1 MTKKSKRILW
11 ILGVAA
17 LLIAIY
23 NILLSAPVVKS
34 LWLPVAAK
42 ITGYD
47 IEAEKV
53 SVSLLMTPSV
63 EAKELKISWG
73 NHYSYERNLQVGK
86 LRMNMR
92 VLPLLFFRHVDISEL
107 EIVRM
112 KLSSSGWPEAPE
124 YQKQG
129 TPGELRVQKKRKR
142 PYSYSVKKISI
153 YDADVAAVCG
163 RTRYELSGIAFS
175 ASNIVQGMSPSFK
188 FSAAASVNSDELKFS
203 DAHVEG
209 SLDMRLPSGSILPES
224 VRLAFDTE
232 CTEVVVKQRAVNL
245 ALNATLN
252 LERKGSEVSVSDS
265 HFRVFEA
272 NSVPVLNAQAEGVFS
287 LDDASGKLD
296 IQLRSVRSELSDK
309 ILSALVEDPV
319 RGVEATASLDV
330 DSAPGFKSVDV
341 AGKVAM
347 TADQFAG
354 ESRKFNS
361 EFSFKGAKN
370 GDEFAVSTLKLSLQ
384 EPASSLNLEL
394 SAPKQVVILS
404 TPTGYLPKA
413 GQVSVQMK
421 KVNLSTVAKLLGV
434 TGELPVKSGV
444 ATGFVD
450 LDFLKP
456 GMISASGT
464 VELEQLTLSGERRTE
479 PLDLRSNFRLT
490 HEHGS
495 KNTLSGTLSGK
506 IGNAEVLSL
515 EGSSEFYEK
524 FAKVSVS
531 KFRIAHPFEKALPYK
546 MVDSLGI
553 RSFVLNGSW
562 KWNRRV
568 EHLIFTCVLP
578 LEEEVER
585 MKRGAF
591 RKFID
596 EFKLYRNSE
605 ETFADE
611 FSGSFALTDFTTEKL
626 RNPFDVQLTKEYQD
640 NVEDTNNFRMKALR
654 RDIRKFQLNVTE
666 NKKTVLDLNA
676 VNPSGPLTVS
686 SSFVDAERLQTIWQS
701 FQPSKPAK
709 AEQKTA
715 DKKPEST
722 ESAKPVDFV
731 APVKSFLTY
740 FPFGSLRLKFA
751 KIHCADD
758 LNLSVEGPLSV
769 NRRKLQIENM
779 KISANDSPVALRF
792 MLAERDGD
800 WYYEGSL
807 LGERLA
813 LAPLFRLFDGNT
825 AGVSGTLES
834 LNLAFSGKGLT
845 ETELKRNLNGTLR
858 TSVRNLSFP
867 ARNER
872 TESFLNLLT
881 IPLKAVPQV
890 EERISP
896 ETLPADF
903 QALRSELLAVA
914 EGKKNLRF
922 DSGKLDAS
930 VSNGVM
936 TLNKFE
942 FEGGTLKRE
951 SVTGSVDLLSG
962 RLNLDAML
970 ELAQT
975 TIPLS
980 VRGKLRKPQ
989 LDITKSLVKFATSR
1003 LNLPVEADEVEK
1015 TVEEVKDLFRQFR
1028 KKRKR
1033 K

>member
-34 LWLPVAAK
+34 LWLPVAGK
-42 ITGYD
+42 MTGYD

-63 EAKELKISWG
+63 EAKELKISG
-73 NHYSYERNLQVGK
+73 GDYCSRELLVGK
-86 LRMNMR
+86 LRMNIR
-92 VLPLLFFRHVDISEL
+92 FLPLLFSRHVDIPEL
-107 EIVRM
+107 EIVRL
-112 KLSSSGWPEAPE
+112 KLKSDGRREAPE
-124 YQKQG
+124 YRKQG
-129 TPGELRVQKKRKR
+129 RAGAARVRKKRKH

-203 DAHVEG
+203 GAHVEG

-252 LERKGSEVSVSDS
+252 LERKGSEISVSDS

-287 LDDASGKLD
+287 LDDVSGKLD

-347 TADQFAG
+347 TADQFVG

-370 GDEFAVSTLKLSLQ
+370 GDEFAVSTLKLLLQ

-434 TGELPVKSGV
+434 TEKLPMKSGMM
-444 ATGFVD
+444 TGSVN
-450 LDFLKP
+450 LDFLNS
-456 GMISASGT
+456 GMTSASGT
-464 VELEQLTLSGERRTE
+464 VDLEQLTLSGERKSE

-568 EHLIFTCVLP
+568 EHLLFASVP
-578 LEEEVER
+578 PEDAER
-585 MKRGAF
+585 MKRGAL

-626 RNPFDVQLTKEYQD
+626 RNPLAVQLSAEYQD
-640 NVEDTNNFRMKALR
+640 NVEKTKNFRMNALS
-654 RDIRKFQLNVTE
+654 RDVRKFQLNVTE
-666 NKKTVLDLNA
+666 NKNPVLDLNA
-676 VNPSGPLTVS
+676 VDSSGTLMVS
-686 SSFVDAERLQTIWQS
+686 SSFADAEKLQTIWQS
-701 FQPSKPAK
+701 FQPSKPTK

-715 DKKPEST
+715 DKKPVPAGT
-722 ESAKPVDFV
+722 AKSVDFV
-731 APVKSFLTY
+731 EPVKSVLTC
-740 FPFGSLRLKFA
+740 FPFGNLQLKLA

-769 NRRKLQIENM
+769 NRRTLQIENM
-779 KISANDSPVALRF
+779 KISANDSPIVLRF

-813 LAPLFRLFDGNT
+813 LAPLFRFFDENT

-922 DSGKLDAS
+922 DSGVLDAS
-930 VSNGVM
+930 VSNGVL

-951 SVTGSVDLLSG
+951 SVTGSVELLSG

-970 ELAQT
+970 ELAHT

-980 VRGKLRKPQ
+980 VRGKLGKPQ
-989 LDITKSLVKFATSR
+989 LDITKSLVKFATSK

>member
-34 LWLPVAAK
+34 LWLPVAGK
-42 ITGYD
+42 MTGYD

-63 EAKELKISWG
+63 EAKELKISG
-73 NHYSYERNLQVGK
+73 GDYCSRELLVGK
-86 LRMNMR
+86 LRMNIR
-92 VLPLLFFRHVDISEL
+92 FLPLLFSRHVDIPEL
-107 EIVRM
+107 EIVRL
-112 KLSSSGWPEAPE
+112 KLKSDGRREAPE
-124 YQKQG
+124 YRKQG
-129 TPGELRVQKKRKR
+129 GAGAARVRKKRKH

-203 DAHVEG
+203 GAHVEG

-245 ALNATLN
+245 ALNAMLN
-252 LERKGSEVSVSDS
+252 LERKGNEISVSDS

-272 NSVPVLNAQAEGVFS
+272 NSVPVLNAQAEGMF
-287 LDDASGKLD
+287 LDDGSGKLD
-296 IQLRSVRSELSDK
+296 IQLHSVRSELSDK

-319 RGVEATASLDV
+319 RGVEVTASLNV
-330 DSAPGFKSVDV
+330 DAAPGFKSVDV
-341 AGKVAM
+341 AGKSLM
-347 TADQFAG
+347 TADQFTG

-361 EFSFKGAKN
+361 AFTFKGAKN
-370 GDEFAVSTLKLSLQ
+370 GDEFFVSTLKLSLQ

-394 SAPKQVVILS
+394 TAPKQVVILS

-421 KVNLSTVAKLLGV
+421 KVNLPAVAKLLGV

-568 EHLIFTCVLP
+568 EHLLFASVP
-578 LEEEVER
+578 PEDAER
-585 MKRGAF
+585 MKRGAL

-626 RNPFDVQLTKEYQD
+626 RNPLAVQLSAEYQD
-640 NVEDTNNFRMKALR
+640 NVEKTKNFRMNALS
-654 RDIRKFQLNVTE
+654 RDVRKFQLNVTE
-666 NKKTVLDLNA
+666 NKNPVLDLNA
-676 VNPSGPLTVS
+676 VDSSGTLMVS
-686 SSFVDAERLQTIWQS
+686 SSFADAEKLQTIWQS

-715 DKKPEST
+715 DKKPVPAGT
-722 ESAKPVDFV
+722 AKSVDFV
-731 APVKSFLTY
+731 EPVKSVLTC
-740 FPFGSLRLKFA
+740 FPFGNLQLKLA

-758 LNLSVEGPLSV
+758 LNLSVKGPLSV
-769 NRRKLQIENM
+769 NRRTLQIENM

-813 LAPLFRLFDGNT
+813 LAPLFRFFDGNT
-825 AGVSGTLES
+825 ADVSGTLES

-922 DSGKLDAS
+922 DSGKLDAA
-930 VSNGVM
+930 VSNGVL

-951 SVTGSVDLLSG
+951 SVTGSVELLSG

-970 ELAQT
+970 ELAHT

-980 VRGKLRKPQ
+980 VRGKLGKPQ
-989 LDITKSLVKFATSR
+989 LDITKSLVKFATSK

>member
-34 LWLPVAAK
+34 LWLPVAGK
-42 ITGYD
+42 MTGYD

-63 EAKELKISWG
+63 EAKELKISG
-73 NHYSYERNLQVGK
+73 GDYCSRELLVGK
-86 LRMNMR
+86 LRMNIR
-92 VLPLLFFRHVDISEL
+92 FLPLLFSRHVDIPEL
-107 EIVRM
+107 EIVRL
-112 KLSSSGWPEAPE
+112 KLKSDGRREAPE
-124 YQKQG
+124 YRKQG
-129 TPGELRVQKKRKR
+129 RAGAARVRKKRKH

-203 DAHVEG
+203 GAHVEG

-245 ALNATLN
+245 ALNTTLN

-434 TGELPVKSGV
+434 TEKLPMKSGMM
-444 ATGFVD
+444 TGSVN
-450 LDFLKP
+450 LDFLNS
-456 GMISASGT
+456 GMTSASGT
-464 VELEQLTLSGERRTE
+464 VDLEQLTLSGERKSE

-531 KFRIAHPFEKALPYK
+531 NFRIAHPFEKALPYK

-568 EHLIFTCVLP
+568 EHLLFASVP
-578 LEEEVER
+578 PEDVER
-585 MKRGAF
+585 MKRGAL

-626 RNPFDVQLTKEYQD
+626 RNPLAVQLSAEYQD
-640 NVEDTNNFRMKALR
+640 NVEKTKNFRMNALS
-654 RDIRKFQLNVTE
+654 RDVRKFQLNVTE
-666 NKKTVLDLNA
+666 NKNPVLDLNA
-676 VNPSGPLTVS
+676 VDSSGTLMVS
-686 SSFVDAERLQTIWQS
+686 SSFADAEKLQTIWQS

-715 DKKPEST
+715 DKKPVPAGT
-722 ESAKPVDFV
+722 AKSVDFV
-731 APVKSFLTY
+731 EPVKSVLTC
-740 FPFGSLRLKFA
+740 FPFGNLQLKLA

-769 NRRKLQIENM
+769 NRRTLQIENM

-813 LAPLFRLFDGNT
+813 LAPLFRFFDGNT

-922 DSGKLDAS
+922 DSGKLDAA
-930 VSNGVM
+930 VSNGVL

-951 SVTGSVDLLSG
+951 SVTGSVELLSG

-970 ELAQT
+970 ELAHT

-980 VRGKLRKPQ
+980 VRGKLGKPQ
-989 LDITKSLVKFATSR
+989 LDITKSLVKFATSK

>member
-34 LWLPVAAK
+34 LWLPVAGK
-42 ITGYD
+42 MTGYD

-63 EAKELKISWG
+63 EAKELKISG
-73 NHYSYERNLQVGK
+73 GDYCSRELLVGK
-86 LRMNMR
+86 LRMNIR
-92 VLPLLFFRHVDISEL
+92 FLPLLFSRHVDIPEL
-107 EIVRM
+107 EIVRL
-112 KLSSSGWPEAPE
+112 KLKSDGRREAPE
-124 YQKQG
+124 YRKQG
-129 TPGELRVQKKRKR
+129 RAGAARVRKKRKH

-188 FSAAASVNSDELKFS
+188 FSAAAFVNSDELKFS
-203 DAHVEG
+203 GAHVEG

-287 LDDASGKLD
+287 LDDVSGKLD

-434 TGELPVKSGV
+434 TEKLPMKSGMM
-444 ATGFVD
+444 TGSVN
-450 LDFLKP
+450 LDFLNS
-456 GMISASGT
+456 GMTSASGT
-464 VELEQLTLSGERRTE
+464 VDLEQLTLSGERKSE

-531 KFRIAHPFEKALPYK
+531 NFRIAHPFEKALPYK

-568 EHLIFTCVLP
+568 EHLLFASVP
-578 LEEEVER
+578 PEDAER
-585 MKRGAF
+585 MKRGAL

-626 RNPFDVQLTKEYQD
+626 RNPLAVQLSAEYQD
-640 NVEDTNNFRMKALR
+640 NVEKTKNFRMNALS
-654 RDIRKFQLNVTE
+654 RDVRKFQLNVTE
-666 NKKTVLDLNA
+666 TKNPVLDLNA
-676 VNPSGPLTVS
+676 VDSSGTLMVS
-686 SSFVDAERLQTIWQS
+686 SSFADAEKLQTIWQS

-715 DKKPEST
+715 DKKPVPAGT
-722 ESAKPVDFV
+722 AKSVDFV
-731 APVKSFLTY
+731 EPVKSVLTC
-740 FPFGSLRLKFA
+740 FPFGNLQLKLA

-769 NRRKLQIENM
+769 NRRTLQIENM

-792 MLAERDGD
+792 MLDERDGD

-813 LAPLFRLFDGNT
+813 LAPLFRFFDGNT
-825 AGVSGTLES
+825 ADVSGTLES

-922 DSGKLDAS
+922 DSGKLDAA
-930 VSNGVM
+930 VSNGVL

-951 SVTGSVDLLSG
+951 SVTGSVELLSG

-970 ELAQT
+970 ELAHT

-980 VRGKLRKPQ
+980 VRGKLGKPQ
-989 LDITKSLVKFATSR
+989 LDITKSLVKFATSK

>member
-1 MTKKSKRILW
+1 MTKKSKKILW
-11 ILGVAA
+11 IFGVAV
-17 LLIAIY
+17 LLTAIY
-23 NILLSAPVVKS
+23 NILLLAPVVKS
-34 LWLPVAAK
+34 FWLPVAAK

-63 EAKELKISWG
+63 EAKELKISG
-73 NHYSYERNLQVGK
+73 GDYCSRELLVGK
-86 LRMNMR
+86 LRMNIR
-92 VLPLLFFRHVDISEL
+92 FLPLLFSRHVDIPEL
-107 EIVRM
+107 EIVRL
-112 KLSSSGWPEAPE
+112 KLKSDGRREAPE
-124 YQKQG
+124 YRKQG
-129 TPGELRVQKKRKR
+129 GAGAARVRKKRKH

-203 DAHVEG
+203 GAHVEG

-272 NSVPVLNAQAEGVFS
+272 NSVPVLNAQAEGMF
-287 LDDASGKLD
+287 LDDGSGKLD

-319 RGVEATASLDV
+319 RGVEVTASLNV
-330 DSAPGFKSVDV
+330 DAAPGFKSVDV

-434 TGELPVKSGV
+434 TEKLPMKSGMM
-444 ATGFVD
+444 TGSVN
-450 LDFLKP
+450 LDFLNS
-456 GMISASGT
+456 GMTSASGT
-464 VELEQLTLSGERRTE
+464 VDLKQLTLSGERKSE
-479 PLDLRSNFRLT
+479 PLDLRSKFRLT

-524 FAKVSVS
+524 FVKVSVS

-553 RSFVLNGSW
+553 RSFILNGSW

-568 EHLIFTCVLP
+568 EHLIFACIP
-578 LEEEVER
+578 PEDAER
-585 MKRGAF
+585 MKRGAL

-626 RNPFDVQLTKEYQD
+626 RNPLAVQLSAEYQD
-640 NVEDTNNFRMKALR
+640 NVEKTKNFRMNALS
-654 RDIRKFQLNVTE
+654 RDVRKFQLNVTE
-666 NKKTVLDLNA
+666 NKNPVFDLNA

-686 SSFVDAERLQTIWQS
+686 SSFVDVERLQTIWQS
-701 FQPSKPAK
+701 FQPSKSAK

-715 DKKPEST
+715 DKKSESP
-722 ESAKPVDFV
+722 ESAKPADFV
-731 APVKSFLTY
+731 APVKSFLFY
-740 FPFGSLRLKFA
+740 LPFGNLQLKFA

-769 NRRKLQIENM
+769 DWRKLQIKNM
-779 KISANDSPVALRF
+779 KISVNDSPVALHL
-792 MLAERDGD
+792 MLAEQDGD
-800 WYYEGSL
+800 WYYEGFL
-807 LGERLA
+807 RGEKLA
-813 LAPLFRLFDGNT
+813 LAPLYRLFDGNA

-845 ETELKRNLNGTLR
+845 ETELKQNLNGTLKA
-858 TSVRNLSFP
+858 SVRNLSFP

-881 IPLKAVPQV
+881 IPLKSVPQV

-930 VSNGVM
+930 VSNGVL

-951 SVTGSVDLLSG
+951 SVTGTVELLSG
-962 RLNLDAML
+962 KLNLDAML
-970 ELAQT
+970 ELAHT

-989 LDITKSLVKFATSR
+989 LDITKSLVKFATSK

>member
-11 ILGVAA
+11 ILGVAV

-34 LWLPVAAK
+34 LWLPVAGK
-42 ITGYD
+42 MTGYD

-63 EAKELKISWG
+63 EAKELKISG
-73 NHYSYERNLQVGK
+73 GDYCSRELLVGK
-86 LRMNMR
+86 LRMNIR
-92 VLPLLFFRHVDISEL
+92 FLPLLFSRHVDIPEL
-107 EIVRM
+107 EIVRL
-112 KLSSSGWPEAPE
+112 KLKSDGRREAPE
-124 YQKQG
+124 YRKQG
-129 TPGELRVQKKRKR
+129 RAGAARVRKKRKH

-203 DAHVEG
+203 GAHVEG

-252 LERKGSEVSVSDS
+252 LERKGSEISVSDS

-287 LDDASGKLD
+287 LDDVSGKLD

-434 TGELPVKSGV
+434 TEKLPMKSGMM
-444 ATGFVD
+444 TGSVN
-450 LDFLKP
+450 LDFLNS
-456 GMISASGT
+456 GMTSASGT
-464 VELEQLTLSGERRTE
+464 VDLEQLTLSGERKSE

-531 KFRIAHPFEKALPYK
+531 NFRIAHPFEKALPYK

-568 EHLIFTCVLP
+568 EHLLFASVP
-578 LEEEVER
+578 PEDAER
-585 MKRGAF
+585 MKRGAL

-626 RNPFDVQLTKEYQD
+626 RNPLAVQLSAEYQD
-640 NVEDTNNFRMKALR
+640 NVEKTKNFRMNVLS
-654 RDIRKFQLNVTE
+654 RDVRKFQLNVTE
-666 NKKTVLDLNA
+666 NKNPVLDLNA
-676 VNPSGPLTVS
+676 VDSSGTLMVS
-686 SSFVDAERLQTIWQS
+686 SSFADAEKLQTIWQS

-715 DKKPEST
+715 DKKPVPAGT
-722 ESAKPVDFV
+722 AKSVDFV
-731 APVKSFLTY
+731 EPVKSVLTC
-740 FPFGSLRLKFA
+740 FPFGNLQLKLA

-769 NRRKLQIENM
+769 NRRTLQIENM

-922 DSGKLDAS
+922 DSGKLDAA
-930 VSNGVM
+930 VSNGVL

-951 SVTGSVDLLSG
+951 SVTGSVELLSG

-970 ELAQT
+970 ELAHT

-980 VRGKLRKPQ
+980 VRGKLGKPQ
-989 LDITKSLVKFATSR
+989 LDITKSLVKFATSK

>member
-1 MTKKSKRILW
+1 MTKKSKKILW
-11 ILGVAA
+11 IFGVAV
-17 LLIAIY
+17 LLTAIY

-34 LWLPVAAK
+34 FWLPVAAK

-112 KLSSSGWPEAPE
+112 KLSSSGWPEALE

-153 YDADVAAVCG
+153 YDADVAAVCDG
-163 RTRYELSGIAFS
+163 TRYELSGIAFS

-203 DAHVEG
+203 GAHVEG

-245 ALNATLN
+245 ALNAMLN
-252 LERKGSEVSVSDS
+252 LERKGNEISVSDS

-272 NSVPVLNAQAEGVFS
+272 NSVPVLNAQAEGML
-287 LDDASGKLD
+287 LDDGSGKLD
-296 IQLRSVRSELSDK
+296 IQLHSVRSELSDK

-319 RGVEATASLDV
+319 RGVEVTASLNV
-330 DSAPGFKSVDV
+330 DAAPGFKSVDV
-341 AGKVAM
+341 AGKSLM

-421 KVNLSTVAKLLGV
+421 KVNLPAVAKLLGV

-568 EHLIFTCVLP
+568 EHLLFASVP
-578 LEEEVER
+578 PEDAER
-585 MKRGAF
+585 MKRGAL

-626 RNPFDVQLTKEYQD
+626 RNPLAVQLSAEYQD
-640 NVEDTNNFRMKALR
+640 NVEDTNNFRMKALWR
-654 RDIRKFQLNVTE
+654 NVRKFQLNVTE

-701 FQPSKPAK
+701 FQPSNPAK

-715 DKKPEST
+715 DKKPVPAGT
-722 ESAKPVDFV
+722 AKSVDFV
-731 APVKSFLTY
+731 EPVKSVLTC
-740 FPFGSLRLKFA
+740 FPFGNLQLKLA

-758 LNLSVEGPLSV
+758 LNLSVKGPLSV
-769 NRRKLQIENM
+769 NRRTLQIENM

-813 LAPLFRLFDGNT
+813 LAPLYRLFDGNA

-922 DSGKLDAS
+922 DSGKLDAA
-930 VSNGVM
+930 VSNGVL

-951 SVTGSVDLLSG
+951 SVTGTVELLSG

-970 ELAQT
+970 ELAHT

-980 VRGKLRKPQ
+980 VRGKLGKPQ
-989 LDITKSLVKFATSR
+989 LDITKSLVKFATSK

>member
-34 LWLPVAAK
+34 LWLPVAGK
-42 ITGYD
+42 MTGYD

-63 EAKELKISWG
+63 EAKELKISG
-73 NHYSYERNLQVGK
+73 GDYCSRELLVGK
-86 LRMNMR
+86 LRMNIR
-92 VLPLLFFRHVDISEL
+92 FLPLLFSRHVDIPEL
-107 EIVRM
+107 EIVRL
-112 KLSSSGWPEAPE
+112 KLKSDGRREAPE
-124 YQKQG
+124 YRKQG
-129 TPGELRVQKKRKR
+129 GAGAARVRKKRKH

-203 DAHVEG
+203 GAHVEG

-319 RGVEATASLDV
+319 RGVETTASLDV

-434 TGELPVKSGV
+434 TEKLPMKSGMM
-444 ATGFVD
+444 TGSVN
-450 LDFLKP
+450 LDFLNS
-456 GMISASGT
+456 GMTSASGA
-464 VELEQLTLSGERRTE
+464 VDLEQLTLSGERKSE

-568 EHLIFTCVLP
+568 EHLIFDSVP
-578 LEEEVER
+578 PEDAER
-585 MKRGAF
+585 MKRGAL

-626 RNPFDVQLTKEYQD
+626 RNPLAVQLSAEYQD
-640 NVEDTNNFRMKALR
+640 NVEKTKNFRMNALSC
-654 RDIRKFQLNVTE
+654 DVRKFQLNVTE
-666 NKKTVLDLNA
+666 NKNPVLDLNA
-676 VNPSGPLTVS
+676 VDSSGTLMVS
-686 SSFVDAERLQTIWQS
+686 SSFADAEKLQTIWQS

-715 DKKPEST
+715 DKKPVPAGT
-722 ESAKPVDFV
+722 AKSVDFV
-731 APVKSFLTY
+731 EPVKSVLTC
-740 FPFGSLRLKFA
+740 FPFGNLQLKLA

-834 LNLAFSGKGLT
+834 LNFAFSGKGLT

-922 DSGKLDAS
+922 DSGVLDAS
-930 VSNGVM
+930 VSNGVL

-951 SVTGSVDLLSG
+951 SVTGSVELLSG

-970 ELAQT
+970 ELAHT

-980 VRGKLRKPQ
+980 VRGKLGKPQ
-989 LDITKSLVKFATSR
+989 LDITKSLVKFATSK

>member
-34 LWLPVAAK
+34 LWLPVAGK
-42 ITGYD
+42 MTGYD

-63 EAKELKISWG
+63 EAKELKISG
-73 NHYSYERNLQVGK
+73 GDYCSRELLVGK
-86 LRMNMR
+86 LRMNIR
-92 VLPLLFFRHVDISEL
+92 FLPLLFSRHVDIPEL
-107 EIVRM
+107 EIVRL
-112 KLSSSGWPEAPE
+112 KLKSDGRREAPE
-124 YQKQG
+124 YRKQG
-129 TPGELRVQKKRKR
+129 GAGAARVRKKRKH

-203 DAHVEG
+203 GAHVEG

-252 LERKGSEVSVSDS
+252 LERKGNEISVSDS

-272 NSVPVLNAQAEGVFS
+272 NSVPVLNAQAEGMF
-287 LDDASGKLD
+287 LDDGSGKLD
-296 IQLRSVRSELSDK
+296 IQLHSVRSELSDK

-319 RGVEATASLDV
+319 RGVEVTASLNV
-330 DSAPGFKSVDV
+330 DAAPGFKSVDV
-341 AGKVAM
+341 AGKSLM
-347 TADQFAG
+347 TADQFTG

-361 EFSFKGAKN
+361 AFTFKGAKN
-370 GDEFAVSTLKLSLQ
+370 GDEFFVSTLKLSLQ

-421 KVNLSTVAKLLGV
+421 KVNLPAVAKLLGV

-568 EHLIFTCVLP
+568 EHLLFASVP
-578 LEEEVER
+578 PEDAER
-585 MKRGAF
+585 MKRGAL

-626 RNPFDVQLTKEYQD
+626 RNPLAVQLSAEYQD
-640 NVEDTNNFRMKALR
+640 NVEKTKNFRMNALS
-654 RDIRKFQLNVTE
+654 RDVRKFQLNVTE
-666 NKKTVLDLNA
+666 NKNPVLDLNA
-676 VNPSGPLTVS
+676 VDSSGTLMVS
-686 SSFVDAERLQTIWQS
+686 SSFVDVERLQTIWQS

-715 DKKPEST
+715 DKKPVPAGT
-722 ESAKPVDFV
+722 AKSVDFV
-731 APVKSFLTY
+731 EPVKSVLTC
-740 FPFGSLRLKFA
+740 FPFGNLQLKLA

-758 LNLSVEGPLSV
+758 LNLSVKGPLSV
-769 NRRKLQIENM
+769 NRRTLQIENM

-800 WYYEGSL
+800 WYYEGFL
-807 LGERLA
+807 RGEKLA
-813 LAPLFRLFDGNT
+813 LAPLYRLFDGNA

-845 ETELKRNLNGTLR
+845 ETELKQNLNGTLKA
-858 TSVRNLSFP
+858 SVRNLSFP

-881 IPLKAVPQV
+881 IPLKSVPQV

-922 DSGKLDAS
+922 DPGKLDAS
-930 VSNGVM
+930 VSNGVL

-951 SVTGSVDLLSG
+951 SVTGTVELLSG

-970 ELAQT
+970 ELAHT

>member
-34 LWLPVAAK
+34 LWLPVAGK
-42 ITGYD
+42 MTGYD

-63 EAKELKISWG
+63 EAKELKISG
-73 NHYSYERNLQVGK
+73 GDYCSRELLVGK
-86 LRMNMR
+86 LRMNIR
-92 VLPLLFFRHVDISEL
+92 FLALLFSRHVDIPEL
-107 EIVRM
+107 EIVRL
-112 KLSSSGWPEAPE
+112 KLKSDGRREAPE
-124 YQKQG
+124 YRKQG
-129 TPGELRVQKKRKR
+129 RARAARVRKKRKH

-203 DAHVEG
+203 GAHVEG
-209 SLDMRLPSGSILPES
+209 LLDMRLPSGSILPES

-287 LDDASGKLD
+287 LDDVSGKLD

-434 TGELPVKSGV
+434 TEKLPMKSGMM
-444 ATGFVD
+444 TGSVN
-450 LDFLKP
+450 LDFLNS
-456 GMISASGT
+456 GMTSASGT
-464 VELEQLTLSGERRTE
+464 VDLEQLTLSGERKSE

-490 HEHGS
+490 HEHGN

-531 KFRIAHPFEKALPYK
+531 NFRIAHPFEKALPYK

-568 EHLIFTCVLP
+568 EHLIFASVP
-578 LEEEVER
+578 PEDAER
-585 MKRGAF
+585 MKRGAL

-626 RNPFDVQLTKEYQD
+626 RNPLAVQLSAEYQD
-640 NVEDTNNFRMKALR
+640 NVEKTKNFRMNALS
-654 RDIRKFQLNVTE
+654 RDVWKFQLNVTE
-666 NKKTVLDLNA
+666 NKNPVLDLNA
-676 VNPSGPLTVS
+676 VDSSGTLMVS
-686 SSFVDAERLQTIWQS
+686 SSFADAEKLQTIWQS
-701 FQPSKPAK
+701 FQPSKPEK

-715 DKKPEST
+715 DKKPVPAGTVKS
-722 ESAKPVDFV
+722 VDFV
-731 APVKSFLTY
+731 EPVKSVLTCL
-740 FPFGSLRLKFA
+740 PFGNLQLKLA

-769 NRRKLQIENM
+769 NRRTLQIENM

-792 MLAERDGD
+792 ILAERDGD

-813 LAPLFRLFDGNT
+813 LAPLFRFFDGNT

-930 VSNGVM
+930 VSNGVL

-951 SVTGSVDLLSG
+951 SVTGSVELLSG

-970 ELAQT
+970 ELAHT

-980 VRGKLRKPQ
+980 VRGKLGKPQ
-989 LDITKSLVKFATSR
+989 LDITKSLVKFATSK

>member
-34 LWLPVAAK
+34 LWLPVAGK
-42 ITGYD
+42 MTGYD

-153 YDADVAAVCG
+153 YDADVAAVCDG
-163 RTRYELSGIAFS
+163 TRYELSGIAFS

-203 DAHVEG
+203 GAHVEG

-245 ALNATLN
+245 ALNAMLN
-252 LERKGSEVSVSDS
+252 LERNGNEISVSDS

-272 NSVPVLNAQAEGVFS
+272 NSVPVLNAQAEGMF
-287 LDDASGKLD
+287 LDDGSGKLD

-434 TGELPVKSGV
+434 TEKLPMKSGMM
-444 ATGFVD
+444 TGSVN
-450 LDFLKP
+450 LDFLNS
-456 GMISASGT
+456 GMTSASGT
-464 VELEQLTLSGERRTE
+464 VDLEQLTLSGERKSE

-531 KFRIAHPFEKALPYK
+531 NFRIAHPFEKALPYK

-568 EHLIFTCVLP
+568 EHLLFASVP
-578 LEEEVER
+578 PEDAER
-585 MKRGAF
+585 MKRGAL

-626 RNPFDVQLTKEYQD
+626 RNPLAVQLSAEYQD
-640 NVEDTNNFRMKALR
+640 NVEKTKNFRMNALS
-654 RDIRKFQLNVTE
+654 RDVRKFQLNVTE
-666 NKKTVLDLNA
+666 NKNPVLDLNA
-676 VNPSGPLTVS
+676 VDSSGTLMVS
-686 SSFVDAERLQTIWQS
+686 SSFADAEKLQTIWQS
-701 FQPSKPAK
+701 FQPSKSAK

-715 DKKPEST
+715 DKKPVPAGT
-722 ESAKPVDFV
+722 AKSVDFV
-731 APVKSFLTY
+731 EPVKSVLTC
-740 FPFGSLRLKFA
+740 FPFGNLQLKLA

-769 NRRKLQIENM
+769 NRRTLQIENM
-779 KISANDSPVALRF
+779 KISANDSPVALRL

-813 LAPLFRLFDGNT
+813 LAPLFRFFDGNT
-825 AGVSGTLES
+825 ADVSGTLES

-845 ETELKRNLNGTLR
+845 ETELKQNLNGTLKA
-858 TSVRNLSFP
+858 SVRNLSFP

-930 VSNGVM
+930 VSNGVL

-951 SVTGSVDLLSG
+951 SVIGTVELLSG
-962 RLNLDAML
+962 KLNLDAML

>member
-34 LWLPVAAK
+34 LWLPVAGK
-42 ITGYD
+42 MTGYD

-63 EAKELKISWG
+63 EAKELKISG
-73 NHYSYERNLQVGK
+73 GDYCSRELLVGK
-86 LRMNMR
+86 LRMNIR
-92 VLPLLFFRHVDISEL
+92 FLPLLFSRHVDIPEL
-107 EIVRM
+107 EIVRL
-112 KLSSSGWPEAPE
+112 KLKSDGRREAPE
-124 YQKQG
+124 YRKQG
-129 TPGELRVQKKRKR
+129 GAGAARVRKKRKH

-203 DAHVEG
+203 GAHVEG

-245 ALNATLN
+245 ALNAMLN
-252 LERKGSEVSVSDS
+252 LERNGNEISVSDS

-272 NSVPVLNAQAEGVFS
+272 NSVPVLNAQAEGMF
-287 LDDASGKLD
+287 LDDGSGKLD
-296 IQLRSVRSELSDK
+296 IQLHSVRSELSDK

-319 RGVEATASLDV
+319 RGVEVTASLNV
-330 DSAPGFKSVDV
+330 DTAPGFKSVDV
-341 AGKVAM
+341 AGKSLM
-347 TADQFAG
+347 TADQFTG

-434 TGELPVKSGV
+434 TEKLPMKSGMM
-444 ATGFVD
+444 TGSVN
-450 LDFLKP
+450 LDFLNS
-456 GMISASGT
+456 GMTSASGT
-464 VELEQLTLSGERRTE
+464 VDLEQLTLSGERKSE

-578 LEEEVER
+578 EDAER
-585 MKRGAF
+585 MKRGAL

-626 RNPFDVQLTKEYQD
+626 RNPLAVQLSAEYQD
-640 NVEDTNNFRMKALR
+640 NVEKTKNFRMNALS
-654 RDIRKFQLNVTE
+654 RDVRKFQLNVTE
-666 NKKTVLDLNA
+666 NKNPVLDLNA
-676 VNPSGPLTVS
+676 VDSSGTLMVS
-686 SSFVDAERLQTIWQS
+686 SSFADAEKLQTIWQS

-715 DKKPEST
+715 DKKPVPAGTDKS
-722 ESAKPVDFV
+722 VDFV
-731 APVKSFLTY
+731 EPVKSVLTC
-740 FPFGSLRLKFA
+740 FPFGNLQLKLA

-758 LNLSVEGPLSV
+758 LNLSVEGPLSLDW
-769 NRRKLQIENM
+769 RELQIKNM
-779 KISANDSPVALRF
+779 KISVNDSPVVLRLV
-792 MLAERDGD
+792 LAELNDD
-800 WYYEGSL
+800 WYYEGFL
-807 LGERLA
+807 RGEKLA
-813 LAPLFRLFDGNT
+813 LAPLYRLFDGNA

-845 ETELKRNLNGTLR
+845 ETELKQNLNGTLKA
-858 TSVRNLSFP
+858 SVRNLSFP

-881 IPLKAVPQV
+881 IPLKSVPQV

-930 VSNGVM
+930 VSNGVL

-951 SVTGSVDLLSG
+951 SVTGTVELLSG
-962 RLNLDAML
+962 KLNLDAML

-989 LDITKSLVKFATSR
+989 LDITKSLVKFATSK

>member
-34 LWLPVAAK
+34 LWLPVAGK
-42 ITGYD
+42 MTGYD

-63 EAKELKISWG
+63 EAKELKISG
-73 NHYSYERNLQVGK
+73 GDYCSRELLVGK
-86 LRMNMR
+86 LRMNIR
-92 VLPLLFFRHVDISEL
+92 FLPLLFSRHVDIPEL
-107 EIVRM
+107 EIVRL
-112 KLSSSGWPEAPE
+112 KLKSDGRREAPE
-124 YQKQG
+124 YRKQG
-129 TPGELRVQKKRKR
+129 GAGAARVRKKRKH

-203 DAHVEG
+203 GAHVEG

-252 LERKGSEVSVSDS
+252 LERKGSEISVSDS

-319 RGVEATASLDV
+319 RGVEVTASLNV
-330 DSAPGFKSVDV
+330 DAAPGFKSVDV
-341 AGKVAM
+341 AGKSLM

-434 TGELPVKSGV
+434 TEKLPMKSGMM
-444 ATGFVD
+444 TGSVN
-450 LDFLKP
+450 LDFLNS
-456 GMISASGT
+456 GMTSASGT
-464 VELEQLTLSGERRTE
+464 VDLEQLTLSGERKSE

-568 EHLIFTCVLP
+568 EHLLFASVP
-578 LEEEVER
+578 PEDAER
-585 MKRGAF
+585 MKRGAL

-626 RNPFDVQLTKEYQD
+626 RNPLAVQLSAEYQD
-640 NVEDTNNFRMKALR
+640 NVEKTKNFRMNALS
-654 RDIRKFQLNVTE
+654 RDVRKFQLNVTE
-666 NKKTVLDLNA
+666 NKNPVLDLNA
-676 VNPSGPLTVS
+676 VDSSGTLMVS
-686 SSFVDAERLQTIWQS
+686 SSFADAEKLQTIWQS

-715 DKKPEST
+715 DKKSESP
-722 ESAKPVDFV
+722 ESAKPADFV
-731 APVKSFLTY
+731 DSVKSFLFY
-740 FPFGSLRLKFA
+740 LPFGNLQLKFA

-769 NRRKLQIENM
+769 NRRTLQIENM
-779 KISANDSPVALRF
+779 KISANDSPVALRL

-807 LGERLA
+807 LSERLA
-813 LAPLFRLFDGNT
+813 LAPLFRFFDGNT

-922 DSGKLDAS
+922 DSGKLDAA
-930 VSNGVM
+930 VSNGVL

-951 SVTGSVDLLSG
+951 SVTGTVELLSG
-962 RLNLDAML
+962 KLNLDAML

>member
-34 LWLPVAAK
+34 LWLPVAGK
-42 ITGYD
+42 MTGYD

-63 EAKELKISWG
+63 EAKELKISG
-73 NHYSYERNLQVGK
+73 GDYCSRELLVGK
-86 LRMNMR
+86 LRMNIR
-92 VLPLLFFRHVDISEL
+92 FLPLLFSRHVDIPEL
-107 EIVRM
+107 EIVRL
-112 KLSSSGWPEAPE
+112 KLKSDGRREAPE
-124 YQKQG
+124 YRKQG
-129 TPGELRVQKKRKR
+129 GAGAARVRKKRKH

-203 DAHVEG
+203 GAHVEG

-272 NSVPVLNAQAEGVFS
+272 NSVPVLNAQAEGVFR
-287 LDDASGKLD
+287 LDDVSGKLD

-361 EFSFKGAKN
+361 EFSFKGAKS

-434 TGELPVKSGV
+434 TEKLPMKSGMM
-444 ATGFVD
+444 TGSVN
-450 LDFLKP
+450 LDFLNS
-456 GMISASGT
+456 GMTSASGT
-464 VELEQLTLSGERRTE
+464 VDLEQLTLSGERKSE

-568 EHLIFTCVLP
+568 EHLLFASVP
-578 LEEEVER
+578 PEDAER
-585 MKRGAF
+585 MKRGAL

-626 RNPFDVQLTKEYQD
+626 RNPLAVQLSAEYQD
-640 NVEDTNNFRMKALR
+640 NVEKTKNFRMNALS
-654 RDIRKFQLNVTE
+654 RDVWKFQLNVTE
-666 NKKTVLDLNA
+666 NKNPVLDLNA
-676 VNPSGPLTVS
+676 VDSSGTLMVS
-686 SSFVDAERLQTIWQS
+686 SSFADAEKLQTIWQS

-715 DKKPEST
+715 DKKPVPAGT
-722 ESAKPVDFV
+722 AKSVDFV
-731 APVKSFLTY
+731 ELVKSVLTCL
-740 FPFGSLRLKFA
+740 PFGNLQLKLA

-769 NRRKLQIENM
+769 NRRTLQIENM
-779 KISANDSPVALRF
+779 KISANDSPVALRL

-825 AGVSGTLES
+825 AGVSGTLEA

-922 DSGKLDAS
+922 DSGVLDAA
-930 VSNGVM
+930 VSNGVL

-951 SVTGSVDLLSG
+951 SVTGSVELLSG

-970 ELAQT
+970 ELAHT

-980 VRGKLRKPQ
+980 VRGKLGKPQ
-989 LDITKSLVKFATSR
+989 LDITKSLVKFATSK

>member
-34 LWLPVAAK
+34 LWLPVAGK
-42 ITGYD
+42 MTGYD

-63 EAKELKISWG
+63 EAKELKISG
-73 NHYSYERNLQVGK
+73 GDYCSRELLVGK
-86 LRMNMR
+86 LRMNIR
-92 VLPLLFFRHVDISEL
+92 FLPLLFSRHVDIPEL
-107 EIVRM
+107 EIVRL
-112 KLSSSGWPEAPE
+112 KLKSDGRREAPE
-124 YQKQG
+124 YRKQG
-129 TPGELRVQKKRKR
+129 RAGAARVRKKRKH

-203 DAHVEG
+203 GAHVEG

-252 LERKGSEVSVSDS
+252 LERKGSEISVSDS

-287 LDDASGKLD
+287 LDDVSGKLD

-434 TGELPVKSGV
+434 TEKLPMKSGMM
-444 ATGFVD
+444 TGSVN
-450 LDFLKP
+450 LDFLNS
-456 GMISASGT
+456 GMTSASGT
-464 VELEQLTLSGERRTE
+464 VDLEQLTLSGERKSE

-531 KFRIAHPFEKALPYK
+531 NFRIAHPFEKALPYK

-568 EHLIFTCVLP
+568 EHLIFASVP
-578 LEEEVER
+578 PEDAER
-585 MKRGAF
+585 MKRGAL

-626 RNPFDVQLTKEYQD
+626 RNPLAVQLSAEYQD
-640 NVEDTNNFRMKALR
+640 NVEKTKNFRMNALS
-654 RDIRKFQLNVTE
+654 RDVWKFQLNVTE
-666 NKKTVLDLNA
+666 NKNPVLDLNA
-676 VNPSGPLTVS
+676 VDSSGTLMVS
-686 SSFVDAERLQTIWQS
+686 SSFADAEKLQTIWQS

-715 DKKPEST
+715 DKKPVPAGT
-722 ESAKPVDFV
+722 AKSVDFV
-731 APVKSFLTY
+731 EPVKSVLTC
-740 FPFGSLRLKFA
+740 FPFGNLQLKLA

-769 NRRKLQIENM
+769 NRRTLQIENM

-813 LAPLFRLFDGNT
+813 LAPLFRFFDGNT
-825 AGVSGTLES
+825 ADVSGTLES

-922 DSGKLDAS
+922 DSGALDAA
-930 VSNGVM
+930 VSNGVL

-951 SVTGSVDLLSG
+951 SVTGSVELLSG

-970 ELAQT
+970 ELAHT

-980 VRGKLRKPQ
+980 VRGKLGKPQ
-989 LDITKSLVKFATSR
+989 LDITKSLVKFATSK

>member
-34 LWLPVAAK
+34 LWLPVAGK
-42 ITGYD
+42 MTGYD

-63 EAKELKISWG
+63 EAKELKISG
-73 NHYSYERNLQVGK
+73 GDYCSRELLVGK
-86 LRMNMR
+86 LRMNIR
-92 VLPLLFFRHVDISEL
+92 FLPLLFSRHVDIPEL
-107 EIVRM
+107 EIVRL
-112 KLSSSGWPEAPE
+112 KLKSDGWREAPE
-124 YQKQG
+124 YRKQG
-129 TPGELRVQKKRKR
+129 GAGAARVRKKRKH

-203 DAHVEG
+203 GAHVEG

-272 NSVPVLNAQAEGVFS
+272 NSVPVLNAQAEGMF
-287 LDDASGKLD
+287 LDDGSGKLD
-296 IQLRSVRSELSDK
+296 IQLHSVRSELSDK

-319 RGVEATASLDV
+319 RGVEVTASLNV
-330 DSAPGFKSVDV
+330 DAAPGFKSVDV
-341 AGKVAM
+341 AGKSLM
-347 TADQFAG
+347 TADQFTG

-361 EFSFKGAKN
+361 AFTFKGAKN
-370 GDEFAVSTLKLSLQ
+370 GDEFFVSTLKLSLQ

-394 SAPKQVVILS
+394 TAPKQVVILS

-421 KVNLSTVAKLLGV
+421 KVNLPAVAKLLGV

-578 LEEEVER
+578 LEEDAER
-585 MKRGAF
+585 MKRGAL

-626 RNPFDVQLTKEYQD
+626 RDPLAVQLSAEYQD
-640 NVEDTNNFRMKALR
+640 NVEKTKNFRMNALS
-654 RDIRKFQLNVTE
+654 RDVRKFQLNVTE
-666 NKKTVLDLNA
+666 NKNPVLDLNA
-676 VNPSGPLTVS
+676 VDSSGTLMVS
-686 SSFVDAERLQTIWQS
+686 SSFADAEKLQTIWQS

-715 DKKPEST
+715 DKKPVPAGT
-722 ESAKPVDFV
+722 AKSVDFV
-731 APVKSFLTY
+731 EPVKSVLTC
-740 FPFGSLRLKFA
+740 FPFGNLQLKLA

-758 LNLSVEGPLSV
+758 LNLSVKGPLSV
-769 NRRKLQIENM
+769 NRRTLQIENM

-813 LAPLFRLFDGNT
+813 LAPLFRFFDGNT
-825 AGVSGTLES
+825 ADVSGTLES

-845 ETELKRNLNGTLR
+845 ETELKRNLNGTLKA
-858 TSVRNLSFP
+858 SVRNLSFP

-903 QALRSELLAVA
+903 QALRFELLAVA

-922 DSGKLDAS
+922 DSGKLDAA
-930 VSNGVM
+930 VSNGVL

-951 SVTGSVDLLSG
+951 SVTGSVELLSG

-970 ELAQT
+970 ELAHT

-1015 TVEEVKDLFRQFR
+1015 TVEEVKDLFKQFR
-1028 KKRKR
+1028 KKRK
-1033 K
+1033 KK

>member
-34 LWLPVAAK
+34 LWLPVAGK
-42 ITGYD
+42 MTGYD

-63 EAKELKISWG
+63 EAKELKISG
-73 NHYSYERNLQVGK
+73 GDYCSRELLVGK
-86 LRMNMR
+86 LRMNIR
-92 VLPLLFFRHVDISEL
+92 FLPLLFSRHVDIPEL
-107 EIVRM
+107 EIVRL
-112 KLSSSGWPEAPE
+112 KLKSDGRREAPE
-124 YQKQG
+124 YRKQG
-129 TPGELRVQKKRKR
+129 WAGAARVRKKRKH

-203 DAHVEG
+203 GAHVEG
-209 SLDMRLPSGSILPES
+209 SLDMHLPSGSILPES

-287 LDDASGKLD
+287 LDDVSGKLD

-434 TGELPVKSGV
+434 TEKLPMKSGMM
-444 ATGFVD
+444 TGSIN
-450 LDFLKP
+450 LDFFNS
-456 GMISASGT
+456 GMTSASGT
-464 VELEQLTLSGERRTE
+464 VDLEQLTLSGERKSE

-531 KFRIAHPFEKALPYK
+531 NFRIAHPFEKALPYK

-568 EHLIFTCVLP
+568 EHLLFASVP
-578 LEEEVER
+578 PEDAER
-585 MKRGAF
+585 MKRGAL

-596 EFKLYRNSE
+596 EFNLYRISE

-626 RNPFDVQLTKEYQD
+626 RNPLAVQLSAEYQD
-640 NVEDTNNFRMKALR
+640 NVEKTKNFRMNALS
-654 RDIRKFQLNVTE
+654 RDVRKFQLNVTE
-666 NKKTVLDLNA
+666 NKNPVLDLNA
-676 VNPSGPLTVS
+676 VDSSGTLMVS
-686 SSFVDAERLQTIWQS
+686 SSFADAEKLQTIWQS

-715 DKKPEST
+715 DKKPVPAGT
-722 ESAKPVDFV
+722 AKSVDFV
-731 APVKSFLTY
+731 EPVKSVLTC
-740 FPFGSLRLKFA
+740 FPFGNLQLKLA

-769 NRRKLQIENM
+769 NRRTLQIENM

-813 LAPLFRLFDGNT
+813 LAPLFRFFDGNT

-922 DSGKLDAS
+922 DSGALDAA
-930 VSNGVM
+930 VSNGIL

-951 SVTGSVDLLSG
+951 SVTGSVELLSG

-970 ELAQT
+970 ELAHT

-980 VRGKLRKPQ
+980 VRGKLGKPQ
-989 LDITKSLVKFATSR
+989 LDITKSLVKFATSK

>member
-34 LWLPVAAK
+34 LWLPVAGK
-42 ITGYD
+42 MTGYD

-63 EAKELKISWG
+63 EAKELKISG
-73 NHYSYERNLQVGK
+73 GDYCSRELLVGK
-86 LRMNMR
+86 LRMNIR
-92 VLPLLFFRHVDISEL
+92 FLPLLFSRHVDIPEL
-107 EIVRM
+107 EIVRL
-112 KLSSSGWPEAPE
+112 KLKSDGRREAPE
-124 YQKQG
+124 YRKQG
-129 TPGELRVQKKRKR
+129 RAGAARVRKKRKH

-203 DAHVEG
+203 GAHVEG

-252 LERKGSEVSVSDS
+252 LERKGSEISVSDS
-265 HFRVFEA
+265 HFRMFEA

-287 LDDASGKLD
+287 LDDVSGKLD

-434 TGELPVKSGV
+434 TEKLPMKSGMM
-444 ATGFVD
+444 TGSVN
-450 LDFLKP
+450 LDFLNS
-456 GMISASGT
+456 GMTSASGT
-464 VELEQLTLSGERRTE
+464 VDLEQLTLSGERKSE

-490 HEHGS
+490 HEHGN

-531 KFRIAHPFEKALPYK
+531 NFRIAHPFEKALPYK

-568 EHLIFTCVLP
+568 EHLLFASVP
-578 LEEEVER
+578 PEDAER
-585 MKRGAF
+585 MKRGAL

-626 RNPFDVQLTKEYQD
+626 RNPLAVQLSAEYQD
-640 NVEDTNNFRMKALR
+640 NVEKTKNFRMNVLS
-654 RDIRKFQLNVTE
+654 RDVRKFQLNVTE
-666 NKKTVLDLNA
+666 NKNPVLDLNA
-676 VNPSGPLTVS
+676 VDSSGTLMVS
-686 SSFVDAERLQTIWQS
+686 SSFADAEKLQTIWQS

-715 DKKPEST
+715 DKKPVPAGT
-722 ESAKPVDFV
+722 AKSVDFV
-731 APVKSFLTY
+731 EPVKSVLTC
-740 FPFGSLRLKFA
+740 FPFGNLQLKLA

-769 NRRKLQIENM
+769 NRRTLQIENM

-813 LAPLFRLFDGNT
+813 LAPLFRFFDGNT

-930 VSNGVM
+930 VSNGVL

-951 SVTGSVDLLSG
+951 SVTGSVELLSG

-970 ELAQT
+970 ELAHT

-980 VRGKLRKPQ
+980 VRGKLGKPQ
-989 LDITKSLVKFATSR
+989 LDITKSLVKFATSK

>member
-34 LWLPVAAK
+34 LWLPVAGK
-42 ITGYD
+42 MTGYD

-63 EAKELKISWG
+63 EAKELKISG
-73 NHYSYERNLQVGK
+73 GDYCSRELLVGK
-86 LRMNMR
+86 LRMNIR
-92 VLPLLFFRHVDISEL
+92 FLPLLFSRHVDIPEL
-107 EIVRM
+107 EIVRL
-112 KLSSSGWPEAPE
+112 KLKSDGRREAPE
-124 YQKQG
+124 YRKQG
-129 TPGELRVQKKRKR
+129 RAGAARVRKKRKH

-203 DAHVEG
+203 GAHVEG

-252 LERKGSEVSVSDS
+252 LERKGSEVSVSNS

-287 LDDASGKLD
+287 LDDVSGKLD

-434 TGELPVKSGV
+434 TEKLPMKSGMM
-444 ATGFVD
+444 TGSVN
-450 LDFLKP
+450 LDFLNS
-456 GMISASGT
+456 GMTSASGT
-464 VELEQLTLSGERRTE
+464 VDLEQLTLSGERKSE

-531 KFRIAHPFEKALPYK
+531 NFRIAHPFEKALPYK

-568 EHLIFTCVLP
+568 EHLLFASVP
-578 LEEEVER
+578 PEDAER
-585 MKRGAF
+585 MKRGAL

-626 RNPFDVQLTKEYQD
+626 RNPLAVQLSAEYQD
-640 NVEDTNNFRMKALR
+640 NVEKTKNFRMNALS
-654 RDIRKFQLNVTE
+654 RDVRKFQLNVTE
-666 NKKTVLDLNA
+666 NKNPVLDLNA
-676 VNPSGPLTVS
+676 VDSSGTLMVS
-686 SSFVDAERLQTIWQS
+686 SSFADAEKLQTIWQS

-715 DKKPEST
+715 DKKPVPAGT
-722 ESAKPVDFV
+722 AKSVDFV
-731 APVKSFLTY
+731 EPVKSVLTC
-740 FPFGSLRLKFA
+740 FPFGNLQLKLA

-769 NRRKLQIENM
+769 NRRTLQIENM
-779 KISANDSPVALRF
+779 EISANDSPVALRF

-903 QALRSELLAVA
+903 LALRSELLAVA

-922 DSGKLDAS
+922 DSGVLDAA
-930 VSNGVM
+930 VSNGVL

-951 SVTGSVDLLSG
+951 SVTGSVELLSG

-970 ELAQT
+970 ELAHT

-980 VRGKLRKPQ
+980 VRGKLGKPQ
-989 LDITKSLVKFATSR
+989 LDITKSLVKFATSK

>member
-34 LWLPVAAK
+34 LWLPVAGK
-42 ITGYD
+42 MTGYD

-63 EAKELKISWG
+63 EAKELKISG
-73 NHYSYERNLQVGK
+73 GDYCSRELLVGK
-86 LRMNMR
+86 LRMNIR
-92 VLPLLFFRHVDISEL
+92 FLPLLFSRHVDIPEL
-107 EIVRM
+107 EIVRL
-112 KLSSSGWPEAPE
+112 KLKSDGRREAPE
-124 YQKQG
+124 YRKQG
-129 TPGELRVQKKRKR
+129 RAGAARVRKKRKH

-203 DAHVEG
+203 GAHVEG

-272 NSVPVLNAQAEGVFS
+272 NSVPVLNAQAEGVFR
-287 LDDASGKLD
+287 LDDVSGKLD

-384 EPASSLNLEL
+384 EPTSSLNLEL

-434 TGELPVKSGV
+434 TEKLPMKSGMM
-444 ATGFVD
+444 TGSVN
-450 LDFLKP
+450 LDFLNS
-456 GMISASGT
+456 GMTSASGT
-464 VELEQLTLSGERRTE
+464 VDLEQLTLSGERKSE

-568 EHLIFTCVLP
+568 EHLLFACVP
-578 LEEEVER
+578 PEDAER
-585 MKRGAF
+585 MKRGAL

-626 RNPFDVQLTKEYQD
+626 RNPLAVQLSAEYQD
-640 NVEDTNNFRMKALR
+640 NVEKTKNFRMNALS
-654 RDIRKFQLNVTE
+654 RDVRKFQLNVTE
-666 NKKTVLDLNA
+666 NKNPVLDLNA
-676 VNPSGPLTVS
+676 VDSSGTLMVS
-686 SSFVDAERLQTIWQS
+686 SSFADAEKLQTIWQS

-715 DKKPEST
+715 DKKPVPAGT
-722 ESAKPVDFV
+722 AKSVDFV
-731 APVKSFLTY
+731 EPVKSVLTC
-740 FPFGSLRLKFA
+740 FPFGNLQLKLA

-769 NRRKLQIENM
+769 NRRTLQIENM

-922 DSGKLDAS
+922 DSGKLDAA
-930 VSNGVM
+930 VSNGVL

-951 SVTGSVDLLSG
+951 SVTGSVELLSG

-970 ELAQT
+970 ELAHT

-980 VRGKLRKPQ
+980 VRGKLGKPQ
-989 LDITKSLVKFATSR
+989 LDITKSLVKFATSK

>member
-11 ILGVAA
+11 ILGVAV

-23 NILLSAPVVKS
+23 NILLSALVVKS
-34 LWLPVAAK
+34 LWLPVAGK
-42 ITGYD
+42 MTGYD

-63 EAKELKISWG
+63 EAKELKISG
-73 NHYSYERNLQVGK
+73 GDYCSRELLVGK
-86 LRMNMR
+86 LRMNIR
-92 VLPLLFFRHVDISEL
+92 FLPLLFSRHVDIPEL
-107 EIVRM
+107 EIVRL
-112 KLSSSGWPEAPE
+112 KLKSDGRREAPE
-124 YQKQG
+124 YRKQG
-129 TPGELRVQKKRKR
+129 RAGAARVRKKRKH

-188 FSAAASVNSDELKFS
+188 FSAAASVNSDELKFFG
-203 DAHVEG
+203 AHVEG

-287 LDDASGKLD
+287 LDDVSGKLD

-319 RGVEATASLDV
+319 RGVETTASLDV

-434 TGELPVKSGV
+434 TEKLPMKSGMM
-444 ATGFVD
+444 TGSVN
-450 LDFLKP
+450 LDFLNS
-456 GMISASGT
+456 GMTSASGT
-464 VELEQLTLSGERRTE
+464 VDLEQLTLSGERKSE

-568 EHLIFTCVLP
+568 EHLIFASVP
-578 LEEEVER
+578 PEDAER
-585 MKRGAF
+585 MKRGAL

-611 FSGSFALTDFTTEKL
+611 FSGLFALTDFTTEKL
-626 RNPFDVQLTKEYQD
+626 RNPLAVQLSAEYQD
-640 NVEDTNNFRMKALR
+640 NVEKTKNFRMNALS
-654 RDIRKFQLNVTE
+654 RDVWKFQLNVTE
-666 NKKTVLDLNA
+666 TKNPVLDLNA
-676 VNPSGPLTVS
+676 VDSSGTLMVS
-686 SSFVDAERLQTIWQS
+686 SSFADAEKLQTIWQS

-715 DKKPEST
+715 DKKPVPAGT
-722 ESAKPVDFV
+722 AKSVDFV
-731 APVKSFLTY
+731 EPVKSVLTC
-740 FPFGSLRLKFA
+740 FPFGNLQLKLA

-758 LNLSVEGPLSV
+758 LNLSVEG
-769 NRRKLQIENM
+769 
-779 KISANDSPVALRF
+779 
-792 MLAERDGD
+792 
-800 WYYEGSL
+800 
-807 LGERLA
+807 
-813 LAPLFRLFDGNT
+813 
-825 AGVSGTLES
+825 
-834 LNLAFSGKGLT
+834 
-845 ETELKRNLNGTLR
+845 
-858 TSVRNLSFP
+858 
-867 ARNER
+867 
-872 TESFLNLLT
+872 
-881 IPLKAVPQV
+881 
-890 EERISP
+890 
-896 ETLPADF
+896 
-903 QALRSELLAVA
+903 
-914 EGKKNLRF
+914 
-922 DSGKLDAS
+922 
-930 VSNGVM
+930 
-936 TLNKFE
+936 
-942 FEGGTLKRE
+942 
-951 SVTGSVDLLSG
+951 
-962 RLNLDAML
+962 
-970 ELAQT
+970 
-975 TIPLS
+975 
-980 VRGKLRKPQ
+980 
-989 LDITKSLVKFATSR
+989 
-1003 LNLPVEADEVEK
+1003 
-1015 TVEEVKDLFRQFR
+1015 
-1028 KKRKR
+1028 
-1033 K
+1033 

>member
-34 LWLPVAAK
+34 LWLPVAGK
-42 ITGYD
+42 MTGYD

-63 EAKELKISWG
+63 EAKELKISG
-73 NHYSYERNLQVGK
+73 GDYCSRELLVGK
-86 LRMNMR
+86 LRMNIR
-92 VLPLLFFRHVDISEL
+92 FLPLLFSRHVDIPEL
-107 EIVRM
+107 EIVRL
-112 KLSSSGWPEAPE
+112 KLKSDGRREAPE
-124 YQKQG
+124 YRKQG
-129 TPGELRVQKKRKR
+129 GAGAARVRKKRKH

-203 DAHVEG
+203 GAHVEG

-245 ALNATLN
+245 ALNAMLN
-252 LERKGSEVSVSDS
+252 LERKGNEISVSDS

-272 NSVPVLNAQAEGVFS
+272 NSVPVLNAQAEGMF
-287 LDDASGKLD
+287 LDDGSGKLD
-296 IQLRSVRSELSDK
+296 IQLHSVRSELSDK

-319 RGVEATASLDV
+319 RGVEVTASLNV
-330 DSAPGFKSVDV
+330 DAAPGFKSVDV
-341 AGKVAM
+341 AGKSLM
-347 TADQFAG
+347 TADQFTG

-361 EFSFKGAKN
+361 AFTFKGAKN
-370 GDEFAVSTLKLSLQ
+370 GDEFFVSTLKLSLQ

-394 SAPKQVVILS
+394 TVPKQVVILS

-421 KVNLSTVAKLLGV
+421 KVNLPAVAKLLGV

-568 EHLIFTCVLP
+568 EHLLFASVP
-578 LEEEVER
+578 PEDAER
-585 MKRGAF
+585 MKRGAL

-626 RNPFDVQLTKEYQD
+626 RNPLAVQLSAEYQD
-640 NVEDTNNFRMKALR
+640 NVEKTKNFRMNALS
-654 RDIRKFQLNVTE
+654 RDVRKFQLNVTE
-666 NKKTVLDLNA
+666 NKNPVLDLNA
-676 VNPSGPLTVS
+676 VDSSGTLMVS
-686 SSFVDAERLQTIWQS
+686 SSFADAEKLQTIWQS

-715 DKKPEST
+715 DKKPVPAGT
-722 ESAKPVDFV
+722 AKSVDFV
-731 APVKSFLTY
+731 EPVKSVLTC
-740 FPFGSLRLKFA
+740 FPFGNLQLKLA

-758 LNLSVEGPLSV
+758 LNLSVKGPLSV
-769 NRRKLQIENM
+769 NRRTLQIENM

-813 LAPLFRLFDGNT
+813 LAPLFRFFDGNT
-825 AGVSGTLES
+825 ADVSGTLES

-930 VSNGVM
+930 VSNGVL

-951 SVTGSVDLLSG
+951 SVTGSVELLSG

-970 ELAQT
+970 ELAHT

-980 VRGKLRKPQ
+980 VRGKLGKPQ
-989 LDITKSLVKFATSR
+989 LDITKSLVKFATSK

-1015 TVEEVKDLFRQFR
+1015 TVEEVKELFRQFR

>member
-34 LWLPVAAK
+34 LWLPVAGK
-42 ITGYD
+42 MTGYD

-63 EAKELKISWG
+63 EAKELKISG
-73 NHYSYERNLQVGK
+73 GDYCSRELLVGK
-86 LRMNMR
+86 LRMNIR
-92 VLPLLFFRHVDISEL
+92 FLPLLFSRHVDIPEL
-107 EIVRM
+107 EIVRL
-112 KLSSSGWPEAPE
+112 KLKSDGRREAPE
-124 YQKQG
+124 YRKQG
-129 TPGELRVQKKRKR
+129 GAGAARVRKKRKH

-203 DAHVEG
+203 GAHVEG

-245 ALNATLN
+245 ALNAMLN
-252 LERKGSEVSVSDS
+252 LERKGNEISVSDS

-272 NSVPVLNAQAEGVFS
+272 NSVPVLNAQAEGMF
-287 LDDASGKLD
+287 LDDGSGKLD
-296 IQLRSVRSELSDK
+296 IQLHSVRSELSDK

-319 RGVEATASLDV
+319 RGVEVTASLNV
-330 DSAPGFKSVDV
+330 DAAPGFKSVDV
-341 AGKVAM
+341 AGKSLM

-421 KVNLSTVAKLLGV
+421 KVNLPAVAKLLGV

-568 EHLIFTCVLP
+568 EHLLFASVLP

-626 RNPFDVQLTKEYQD
+626 RNPLAVQLSAEYQD
-640 NVEDTNNFRMKALR
+640 NVEKTKNFRMNALS
-654 RDIRKFQLNVTE
+654 RDVRKFQLNVTE
-666 NKKTVLDLNA
+666 NKNPVLDLNA
-676 VNPSGPLTVS
+676 VDSSGTLMVS
-686 SSFVDAERLQTIWQS
+686 SSFADAEKLQTIWQS

-715 DKKPEST
+715 DKKPVPAGT
-722 ESAKPVDFV
+722 AKSVDFV
-731 APVKSFLTY
+731 EPVKSVLTC
-740 FPFGSLRLKFA
+740 FPFGNLQLKLA

-758 LNLSVEGPLSV
+758 LNLSVKGPLSV
-769 NRRKLQIENM
+769 NRRTLQIENM

-813 LAPLFRLFDGNT
+813 LAPLFRFFDGNT
-825 AGVSGTLES
+825 ADVSGTLES

-922 DSGKLDAS
+922 DSGKLDAA
-930 VSNGVM
+930 VSNGVL

-951 SVTGSVDLLSG
+951 SVTGSVELLSG

-970 ELAQT
+970 ELAHT

-980 VRGKLRKPQ
+980 VRGKLGKPQ
-989 LDITKSLVKFATSR
+989 LDITKSLVKFATSK

>member
-34 LWLPVAAK
+34 LWLPVAGK
-42 ITGYD
+42 MTGYD

-63 EAKELKISWG
+63 EAKELKISG
-73 NHYSYERNLQVGK
+73 GDYCSRELLVGK
-86 LRMNMR
+86 LRMNIR
-92 VLPLLFFRHVDISEL
+92 FLPLLFSRHVDIPEL
-107 EIVRM
+107 EIVRL
-112 KLSSSGWPEAPE
+112 KLKSDGRREAPE
-124 YQKQG
+124 YRKQG
-129 TPGELRVQKKRKR
+129 RAGAARVRKKRKH

-203 DAHVEG
+203 GAHVEG

-287 LDDASGKLD
+287 LDDVSGKLD

-434 TGELPVKSGV
+434 TEKLPMKSGMM
-444 ATGFVD
+444 TGSIN
-450 LDFLKP
+450 LDFFNS
-456 GMISASGT
+456 GMTSASGT
-464 VELEQLTLSGERRTE
+464 VDLEQLTLSGERKSE

-531 KFRIAHPFEKALPYK
+531 NFRIAHPFEKALPYK

-568 EHLIFTCVLP
+568 EHLLFASVP
-578 LEEEVER
+578 PEDAER
-585 MKRGAF
+585 MKRGAL

-626 RNPFDVQLTKEYQD
+626 RNPLAVQLSAEYQD
-640 NVEDTNNFRMKALR
+640 NVEKTKNFRMNALS
-654 RDIRKFQLNVTE
+654 RDVWKFQLNVTE
-666 NKKTVLDLNA
+666 NKNPVLDLNA
-676 VNPSGPLTVS
+676 VDSSGTLMVS
-686 SSFVDAERLQTIWQS
+686 SSFADAEKLQTIWQS

-715 DKKPEST
+715 DKKPVPAGT
-722 ESAKPVDFV
+722 AKSVDFV
-731 APVKSFLTY
+731 EPVKSVLTC
-740 FPFGSLRLKFA
+740 FPFGNLQLKLA

-769 NRRKLQIENM
+769 NRRTLQIENM
-779 KISANDSPVALRF
+779 KISANDSPIVLRF

-813 LAPLFRLFDGNT
+813 LAPLFRFFDENT

-922 DSGKLDAS
+922 DSGVLDAS
-930 VSNGVM
+930 VSNGVL

-951 SVTGSVDLLSG
+951 SVTGSVELLSG

-970 ELAQT
+970 ELAHT

-980 VRGKLRKPQ
+980 VRGKLGKPQ
-989 LDITKSLVKFATSR
+989 LDITKSLVKFATSK

>member
-11 ILGVAA
+11 ILGVAV
-17 LLIAIY
+17 LLTAIY

-34 LWLPVAAK
+34 FWLPVAAK

-153 YDADVAAVCG
+153 YDADVAAVCDG
-163 RTRYELSGIAFS
+163 TRYELSGIAFS

-203 DAHVEG
+203 GAHVEG

-245 ALNATLN
+245 ALNAMLN
-252 LERKGSEVSVSDS
+252 LERKGNEISVSDS

-272 NSVPVLNAQAEGVFS
+272 NSVPVLNAQAEGMF
-287 LDDASGKLD
+287 LDDGSGKLD
-296 IQLRSVRSELSDK
+296 IQLHSVRSELSDK

-319 RGVEATASLDV
+319 RGVEVTASLNV
-330 DSAPGFKSVDV
+330 DAAPGFKSVDV
-341 AGKVAM
+341 AGKSLM
-347 TADQFAG
+347 TADQFTG

-361 EFSFKGAKN
+361 AFTFKGAKN
-370 GDEFAVSTLKLSLQ
+370 GDEFFVSTLKLSLQ

-394 SAPKQVVILS
+394 TAPKQVVILS

-434 TGELPVKSGV
+434 TEKLPMKSGMM
-444 ATGFVD
+444 TGSVN
-450 LDFLKP
+450 LDFLNS
-456 GMISASGT
+456 GMTSASGT
-464 VELEQLTLSGERRTE
+464 VDLEQLTLSGERKSE

-568 EHLIFTCVLP
+568 EHLLFASVP
-578 LEEEVER
+578 PEDAER
-585 MKRGAF
+585 MKRGAL

-626 RNPFDVQLTKEYQD
+626 RNPLAVQLSAEYQD
-640 NVEDTNNFRMKALR
+640 NVEKTKNFRMNALS
-654 RDIRKFQLNVTE
+654 RDVRKFQLNVTE
-666 NKKTVLDLNA
+666 NKNPVLDLNA
-676 VNPSGPLTVS
+676 VDSSGTLMVS
-686 SSFVDAERLQTIWQS
+686 SSFADAEKLQTIWQS

-715 DKKPEST
+715 DKKPVPAGT
-722 ESAKPVDFV
+722 AKSVDFV
-731 APVKSFLTY
+731 EPVKSVLTC
-740 FPFGSLRLKFA
+740 FPFGNLQLKLA

-758 LNLSVEGPLSV
+758 LNLRVEGTLSV
-769 NRRKLQIENM
+769 NRRTLQIENM

-922 DSGKLDAS
+922 DSGKLDAA
-930 VSNGVM
+930 VSNGVL

-951 SVTGSVDLLSG
+951 SVTGTVELLSG
-962 RLNLDAML
+962 KLNLDAML

-980 VRGKLRKPQ
+980 VRGKLGKPQ

>member
-1 MTKKSKRILW
+1 MTKKSKKILW
-11 ILGVAA
+11 IFGVAV
-17 LLIAIY
+17 LLTAIY

-34 LWLPVAAK
+34 FWLPVVAK

-153 YDADVAAVCG
+153 YDADVAAVCDG
-163 RTRYELSGIAFS
+163 TRYELSGIAFS

-203 DAHVEG
+203 GAHVEG

-252 LERKGSEVSVSDS
+252 LEQKGSEISVSDS

-272 NSVPVLNAQAEGVFS
+272 NSVPVLNAQAEGMF
-287 LDDASGKLD
+287 LDDGSGKLD
-296 IQLRSVRSELSDK
+296 IQLHSVRSELSDK

-319 RGVEATASLDV
+319 RGVETTASLDV

-434 TGELPVKSGV
+434 TEKLPMKSGMM
-444 ATGFVD
+444 TGSVN
-450 LDFLKP
+450 LDFLNS
-456 GMISASGT
+456 GMTSASGT
-464 VELEQLTLSGERRTE
+464 VDLEQLTLSGERKSE

-524 FAKVSVS
+524 FVKVSVS

-626 RNPFDVQLTKEYQD
+626 RNPFDVQLTKAYQD
-640 NVEDTNNFRMKALR
+640 NVEDTNNFRMKALWR
-654 RDIRKFQLNVTE
+654 NVRKFQLNVTE

-676 VNPSGPLTVS
+676 VNPSGSLTVS

-758 LNLSVEGPLSV
+758 LNLSVEGPLSLDW
-769 NRRKLQIENM
+769 RELQIKNM
-779 KISANDSPVALRF
+779 KISVNDSPVALHL
-792 MLAERDGD
+792 MLAEQDGD
-800 WYYEGSL
+800 WYYEGFL
-807 LGERLA
+807 RGEKLA
-813 LAPLFRLFDGNT
+813 LAPLYRLFDGNA

-845 ETELKRNLNGTLR
+845 ETELKQNLNGTLKA
-858 TSVRNLSFP
+858 SVRNLSFP

-881 IPLKAVPQV
+881 IPLKSVPQV

-930 VSNGVM
+930 VSNGVL

-951 SVTGSVDLLSG
+951 SVTGTVELLSG
-962 RLNLDAML
+962 KLNLDAML

-980 VRGKLRKPQ
+980 VRGKLSKPQ

-1015 TVEEVKDLFRQFR
+1015 TVEEVKDLFKQFR
-1028 KKRKR
+1028 KKRK
-1033 K
+1033 KK

>member
-34 LWLPVAAK
+34 LWLPVAGK
-42 ITGYD
+42 MTGYD
-47 IEAEKV
+47 IEAGKV

-63 EAKELKISWG
+63 EAKELKISG
-73 NHYSYERNLQVGK
+73 GDYCSRELLVGK
-86 LRMNMR
+86 LRMNIR
-92 VLPLLFFRHVDISEL
+92 FLPLLFSRHVDIPEL
-107 EIVRM
+107 EIVRL
-112 KLSSSGWPEAPE
+112 KLKSDGRREAPE
-124 YQKQG
+124 YRKQG
-129 TPGELRVQKKRKR
+129 RAGAARVRKKRKH

-203 DAHVEG
+203 GAHVEG

-272 NSVPVLNAQAEGVFS
+272 NSVPVLNAQAEGVFR
-287 LDDASGKLD
+287 LDDVSGKLD

-434 TGELPVKSGV
+434 TEKLPMKSGMM
-444 ATGFVD
+444 TGSVN
-450 LDFLKP
+450 LDFLNS
-456 GMISASGT
+456 GMTSASGT
-464 VELEQLTLSGERRTE
+464 VDLEQLTLSGERKSE

-531 KFRIAHPFEKALPYK
+531 NFRIAHPFEKALPYK

-568 EHLIFTCVLP
+568 EHLLFASVP
-578 LEEEVER
+578 PEDVER
-585 MKRGAF
+585 MKRGAL

-626 RNPFDVQLTKEYQD
+626 RNPLAVQLSAEYQD
-640 NVEDTNNFRMKALR
+640 NVEKTKNFRMNALS
-654 RDIRKFQLNVTE
+654 RDVRKFQLNVTE
-666 NKKTVLDLNA
+666 NKNPVLDLNA
-676 VNPSGPLTVS
+676 VDSSGTLMVS
-686 SSFVDAERLQTIWQS
+686 SSFADAEKLQTIWQS

-715 DKKPEST
+715 DKKPVPAGT
-722 ESAKPVDFV
+722 AKSVDFV
-731 APVKSFLTY
+731 EPVKSVLTC
-740 FPFGSLRLKFA
+740 FPFGNLQLKLA

-769 NRRKLQIENM
+769 NRRTLQIENM

-813 LAPLFRLFDGNT
+813 LAPLFRFFDGNT

-922 DSGKLDAS
+922 DSGKLDAA
-930 VSNGVM
+930 VSNGVL

-951 SVTGSVDLLSG
+951 SVTGSVELLSG

-970 ELAQT
+970 ELAHT

-980 VRGKLRKPQ
+980 VRGKLGKPQ
-989 LDITKSLVKFATSR
+989 LDITKSLVKFATSK

>member
-1 MTKKSKRILW
+1 
-11 ILGVAA
+11 
-17 LLIAIY
+17 
-23 NILLSAPVVKS
+23 
-34 LWLPVAAK
+34 
-42 ITGYD
+42 
-47 IEAEKV
+47 
-53 SVSLLMTPSV
+53 
-63 EAKELKISWG
+63 
-73 NHYSYERNLQVGK
+73 
-86 LRMNMR
+86 
-92 VLPLLFFRHVDISEL
+92 
-107 EIVRM
+107 
-112 KLSSSGWPEAPE
+112 
-124 YQKQG
+124 
-129 TPGELRVQKKRKR
+129 
-142 PYSYSVKKISI
+142 
-153 YDADVAAVCG
+153 
-163 RTRYELSGIAFS
+163 
-175 ASNIVQGMSPSFK
+175 
-188 FSAAASVNSDELKFS
+188 
-203 DAHVEG
+203 
-209 SLDMRLPSGSILPES
+209 
-224 VRLAFDTE
+224 
-232 CTEVVVKQRAVNL
+232 
-245 ALNATLN
+245 
-252 LERKGSEVSVSDS
+252 
-265 HFRVFEA
+265 
-272 NSVPVLNAQAEGVFS
+272 
-287 LDDASGKLD
+287 
-296 IQLRSVRSELSDK
+296 
-309 ILSALVEDPV
+309 
-319 RGVEATASLDV
+319 
-330 DSAPGFKSVDV
+330 
-341 AGKVAM
+341 
-347 TADQFAG
+347 
-354 ESRKFNS
+354 
-361 EFSFKGAKN
+361 
-370 GDEFAVSTLKLSLQ
+370 
-384 EPASSLNLEL
+384 
-394 SAPKQVVILS
+394 
-404 TPTGYLPKA
+404 
-413 GQVSVQMK
+413 
-421 KVNLSTVAKLLGV
+421 
-434 TGELPVKSGV
+434 
-444 ATGFVD
+444 
-450 LDFLKP
+450 
-456 GMISASGT
+456 
-464 VELEQLTLSGERRTE
+464 
-479 PLDLRSNFRLT
+479 
-490 HEHGS
+490 
-495 KNTLSGTLSGK
+495 
-506 IGNAEVLSL
+506 
-515 EGSSEFYEK
+515 
-524 FAKVSVS
+524 
-531 KFRIAHPFEKALPYK
+531 

-640 NVEDTNNFRMKALR
+640 NVEDTNNFRMKALWR
-654 RDIRKFQLNVTE
+654 NVRKFQLNVTE

-676 VNPSGPLTVS
+676 VNPSGSLTVS

-758 LNLSVEGPLSV
+758 LNLSVEGPLSLDW
-769 NRRKLQIENM
+769 RELQIKNM
-779 KISANDSPVALRF
+779 KISVNDSPVALHL
-792 MLAERDGD
+792 MLAEQDGD
-800 WYYEGSL
+800 WYYEGFL
-807 LGERLA
+807 RGEKLA
-813 LAPLFRLFDGNT
+813 LAPLYRLFDGNA

-845 ETELKRNLNGTLR
+845 ETELKQNLNGTLKA
-858 TSVRNLSFP
+858 SVRNLSFP

-881 IPLKAVPQV
+881 IPLKSVPQV

-930 VSNGVM
+930 VSNGVL

-951 SVTGSVDLLSG
+951 SVTGTVELLSG
-962 RLNLDAML
+962 KLNLDAML

-980 VRGKLRKPQ
+980 VRGKLSKPQ

-1015 TVEEVKDLFRQFR
+1015 TVEEVKDLFKQFR
-1028 KKRKR
+1028 KKRK
-1033 K
+1033 KK

>member
-34 LWLPVAAK
+34 LWLPVAGK
-42 ITGYD
+42 MTGYD

-63 EAKELKISWG
+63 EAKELKISG
-73 NHYSYERNLQVGK
+73 GDYCSRELLVGK
-86 LRMNMR
+86 LRMNIR
-92 VLPLLFFRHVDISEL
+92 FLPLLFSRHVDIPEL
-107 EIVRM
+107 EIVRL
-112 KLSSSGWPEAPE
+112 KLKSDGRREAPE
-124 YQKQG
+124 YRKQG
-129 TPGELRVQKKRKR
+129 RAGAARVRKKRKH

-203 DAHVEG
+203 GAHVEG

-272 NSVPVLNAQAEGVFS
+272 NSVPVLNAQAEGVFR
-287 LDDASGKLD
+287 LDDVSGKLD

-434 TGELPVKSGV
+434 TEKLPMKSGMM
-444 ATGFVD
+444 TGSVN
-450 LDFLKP
+450 LDFLNS
-456 GMISASGT
+456 GMTSASGT
-464 VELEQLTLSGERRTE
+464 VDLEQLTLSGERKSE

-531 KFRIAHPFEKALPYK
+531 NFRIAHPFEKALPYK

-568 EHLIFTCVLP
+568 EHLLFASVP
-578 LEEEVER
+578 PEDAER
-585 MKRGAF
+585 MKRGAL

-626 RNPFDVQLTKEYQD
+626 RNPLAVQLSAEYQD
-640 NVEDTNNFRMKALR
+640 NVEKTKNFRMNALS
-654 RDIRKFQLNVTE
+654 RDVRKFQLNVTE
-666 NKKTVLDLNA
+666 NKNPVLDLNA
-676 VNPSGPLTVS
+676 VDSSGTLMVS
-686 SSFVDAERLQTIWQS
+686 SSFADAENLQTIWQS

-715 DKKPEST
+715 DKKPVPAGT
-722 ESAKPVDFV
+722 AKSVDFV
-731 APVKSFLTY
+731 EPVKSVLTC
-740 FPFGSLRLKFA
+740 FPFGNLQLKLA

-769 NRRKLQIENM
+769 NRRTLQIEKM

-922 DSGKLDAS
+922 DSGKLDAA
-930 VSNGVM
+930 VSNGVL

-951 SVTGSVDLLSG
+951 SVTGSVELLSG

-970 ELAQT
+970 ELAHT

-980 VRGKLRKPQ
+980 VRGKLGKPQ
-989 LDITKSLVKFATSR
+989 LDITKSLVKFATSK

>member
-34 LWLPVAAK
+34 LWLPVAGK
-42 ITGYD
+42 MTGYD

-63 EAKELKISWG
+63 EAKELKISG
-73 NHYSYERNLQVGK
+73 GDYCSRELLVGK
-86 LRMNMR
+86 LRMNIR
-92 VLPLLFFRHVDISEL
+92 FLALLFSRHVDIPEL
-107 EIVRM
+107 EIVRL
-112 KLSSSGWPEAPE
+112 KLKSDGRREAPE
-124 YQKQG
+124 YRKQG
-129 TPGELRVQKKRKR
+129 RARAARVRKKRKH

-203 DAHVEG
+203 GAHVEG
-209 SLDMRLPSGSILPES
+209 SLDMHLPSGSILPES

-287 LDDASGKLD
+287 LDDVSGKLD

-434 TGELPVKSGV
+434 TEKLPMKSGMM
-444 ATGFVD
+444 TGSIN
-450 LDFLKP
+450 LDFFNS
-456 GMISASGT
+456 GMTSASGT
-464 VELEQLTLSGERRTE
+464 VDLEQLTLSGERKSE

-568 EHLIFTCVLP
+568 EHLLFASVP
-578 LEEEVER
+578 PEDAER
-585 MKRGAF
+585 MKRGAL

-596 EFKLYRNSE
+596 EFKLYRISE

-626 RNPFDVQLTKEYQD
+626 RNPLAVQLSAEYQD
-640 NVEDTNNFRMKALR
+640 NVEKTKNFRMNALS
-654 RDIRKFQLNVTE
+654 RDVRKFQLNVTE
-666 NKKTVLDLNA
+666 NKNPVLDLNA
-676 VNPSGPLTVS
+676 VDSSGTLMVS
-686 SSFVDAERLQTIWQS
+686 SSFADAEKLQTIWQS

-715 DKKPEST
+715 DKKPVPAGT
-722 ESAKPVDFV
+722 AKSVDFV
-731 APVKSFLTY
+731 EPVKSVLTC
-740 FPFGSLRLKFA
+740 FPFGNLQLNLA

-769 NRRKLQIENM
+769 NRRMLQIENM

-922 DSGKLDAS
+922 DSGVLDAA
-930 VSNGVM
+930 VSNGVL

-951 SVTGSVDLLSG
+951 SVTGSVELLSG

-970 ELAQT
+970 ELAHT

-980 VRGKLRKPQ
+980 VRGKLGKPQ
-989 LDITKSLVKFATSR
+989 LDITKSLVKFATSK

>member
-1 MTKKSKRILW
+1 MTKKSKRIFW

-34 LWLPVAAK
+34 FWLPVAGK
-42 ITGYD
+42 MTGYD

-63 EAKELKISWG
+63 EAKELKISG
-73 NHYSYERNLQVGK
+73 GDYCSRELLVGK
-86 LRMNMR
+86 LRMNIR
-92 VLPLLFFRHVDISEL
+92 FLPLLFSRHVDIPEL
-107 EIVRM
+107 EIVRL
-112 KLSSSGWPEAPE
+112 KLKSDGRREAPE
-124 YQKQG
+124 YRKQG
-129 TPGELRVQKKRKR
+129 GAGAARVRKKRKH

-163 RTRYELSGIAFS
+163 RTLYELSGIAFS

-203 DAHVEG
+203 GAHVEG

-252 LERKGSEVSVSDS
+252 LERKGSEISVSDS

-296 IQLRSVRSELSDK
+296 IQLHSVRSELSDK

-319 RGVEATASLDV
+319 RGVEVTASLNV
-330 DSAPGFKSVDV
+330 DAAPGFKSVDV
-341 AGKVAM
+341 AGKSLM

-434 TGELPVKSGV
+434 TEKLPMKSGMM
-444 ATGFVD
+444 TGSVN
-450 LDFLKP
+450 LDFLNS
-456 GMISASGT
+456 GMTSASGT
-464 VELEQLTLSGERRTE
+464 VDLEQLTLSGERKSE

-568 EHLIFTCVLP
+568 EHLIFDSVP
-578 LEEEVER
+578 PEDAER
-585 MKRGAF
+585 MKRGAL

-640 NVEDTNNFRMKALR
+640 NVEDTNNFRMRALR

-676 VNPSGPLTVS
+676 VNPSGSLTVS
-686 SSFVDAERLQTIWQS
+686 SSFVDVERLQTIWQS
-701 FQPSKPAK
+701 FQPSKSAK

-715 DKKPEST
+715 DKKSESP
-722 ESAKPVDFV
+722 ESAKPADFV
-731 APVKSFLTY
+731 APVKSFLFY
-740 FPFGSLRLKFA
+740 LPFGNLQLKFA

-769 NRRKLQIENM
+769 DWRKLQIKNM
-779 KISANDSPVALRF
+779 KISVNDSPVALHL
-792 MLAERDGD
+792 MLAEQDGD
-800 WYYEGSL
+800 WYYEGFL
-807 LGERLA
+807 RGEKLA
-813 LAPLFRLFDGNT
+813 LAPLYRLFDGNA

-845 ETELKRNLNGTLR
+845 ETELKQNLNGTLKA
-858 TSVRNLSFP
+858 SVRNLSFP

-881 IPLKAVPQV
+881 IPLKSVPQV

-930 VSNGVM
+930 VSNGVL

-951 SVTGSVDLLSG
+951 SVTGTVELLSG
-962 RLNLDAML
+962 KLNLDAML

-1015 TVEEVKDLFRQFR
+1015 TVEEVKDLFKQFR
-1028 KKRKR
+1028 KKRK
-1033 K
+1033 KK

>member
-34 LWLPVAAK
+34 LWLPVAGK
-42 ITGYD
+42 MTGYD

-107 EIVRM
+107 EIVRL
-112 KLSSSGWPEAPE
+112 KLKSDGRREAPE
-124 YQKQG
+124 YRKQG
-129 TPGELRVQKKRKR
+129 GAGAARVRKKRKH

-203 DAHVEG
+203 GAHVEG

-245 ALNATLN
+245 ALNAMLN
-252 LERKGSEVSVSDS
+252 LERKGNEISVSDS

-272 NSVPVLNAQAEGVFS
+272 NSVPVLNAQAEGMF
-287 LDDASGKLD
+287 LDDGSGKLD
-296 IQLRSVRSELSDK
+296 IQLHSVRSELSDK

-319 RGVEATASLDV
+319 RGVEVTASLNV
-330 DSAPGFKSVDV
+330 DTAPGFKSVDV
-341 AGKVAM
+341 AGKSLM

-434 TGELPVKSGV
+434 TEKLPMKSGMM
-444 ATGFVD
+444 TGSVN
-450 LDFLKP
+450 LDFLNS
-456 GMISASGT
+456 GMTSASGT
-464 VELEQLTLSGERRTE
+464 VDLEQLTLSGERKSE

-568 EHLIFTCVLP
+568 EHLLFASVP
-578 LEEEVER
+578 PEDAER
-585 MKRGAF
+585 MKRGAL

-626 RNPFDVQLTKEYQD
+626 RNPLAVQLSAEYQD
-640 NVEDTNNFRMKALR
+640 NVEKTKNFRMNALS
-654 RDIRKFQLNVTE
+654 RDVRKFQLNVTE
-666 NKKTVLDLNA
+666 NKNPVLDLNA
-676 VNPSGPLTVS
+676 VDSSGTLMVS
-686 SSFVDAERLQTIWQS
+686 SSFADAEKLQTIWQS

-715 DKKPEST
+715 DKKPVPAGT
-722 ESAKPVDFV
+722 AKSVDFV
-731 APVKSFLTY
+731 EPVKSVLTC
-740 FPFGSLRLKFA
+740 FPFGNLQLKLA

-769 NRRKLQIENM
+769 NRRTLQIENM
-779 KISANDSPVALRF
+779 KISANDSPVALRL

-800 WYYEGSL
+800 WYYEGFL
-807 LGERLA
+807 RGEKLA
-813 LAPLFRLFDGNT
+813 LAPLYRLFDGNA

-845 ETELKRNLNGTLR
+845 ETELKQNLNGTLKA
-858 TSVRNLSFP
+858 SVRNLSFP

-930 VSNGVM
+930 VSNGVL

-951 SVTGSVDLLSG
+951 SVTGSVELLSG

-980 VRGKLRKPQ
+980 VRGKLGKPQ
-989 LDITKSLVKFATSR
+989 LDITKSLVKFATSK

>member
-34 LWLPVAAK
+34 LWLPVAGK
-42 ITGYD
+42 MTGYD

-63 EAKELKISWG
+63 EAKELKISG
-73 NHYSYERNLQVGK
+73 GDYCSRELLVGK
-86 LRMNMR
+86 LRMNIR
-92 VLPLLFFRHVDISEL
+92 FLPLLFSRHVDIPEL
-107 EIVRM
+107 EIVRL
-112 KLSSSGWPEAPE
+112 KLKSDGRREAPE
-124 YQKQG
+124 YRKQG
-129 TPGELRVQKKRKR
+129 GAGAARVRKKRKH

-153 YDADVAAVCG
+153 YDADVAVVCG

-203 DAHVEG
+203 GAHVEG

-287 LDDASGKLD
+287 LDDVSGKLD

-434 TGELPVKSGV
+434 TEKLPMKSGMM
-444 ATGFVD
+444 TGSVN
-450 LDFLKP
+450 LDFLNS
-456 GMISASGT
+456 GMTSASGT
-464 VELEQLTLSGERRTE
+464 VDLEQLTLSGERKSE

-490 HEHGS
+490 HEHGN

-531 KFRIAHPFEKALPYK
+531 NFRIAHPFEKALPYK
-546 MVDSLGI
+546 TVDSLGI

-568 EHLIFTCVLP
+568 EHLIFACVP
-578 LEEEVER
+578 PEDAER
-585 MKRGAF
+585 MKRGAL

-626 RNPFDVQLTKEYQD
+626 RNPLAVQLSAEYQD
-640 NVEDTNNFRMKALR
+640 NVEKTKNFRMNALS
-654 RDIRKFQLNVTE
+654 RDVRKFQLNVTE
-666 NKKTVLDLNA
+666 NKNPVLDLKA
-676 VNPSGPLTVS
+676 VDSSGTLMVS
-686 SSFVDAERLQTIWQS
+686 SSFADAEKLQTIWQS

-715 DKKPEST
+715 DKKPVPAGT
-722 ESAKPVDFV
+722 AKSVDFV
-731 APVKSFLTY
+731 EPVKSVLTC
-740 FPFGSLRLKFA
+740 FPFGNLQLKLA

-769 NRRKLQIENM
+769 NRRTLQIENM
-779 KISANDSPVALRF
+779 KISANDSPVALRL

-922 DSGKLDAS
+922 DSGVLDAA
-930 VSNGVM
+930 VSNGVL

-951 SVTGSVDLLSG
+951 SVTGTVELLSG
-962 RLNLDAML
+962 KLNLDAML

>member
-34 LWLPVAAK
+34 LWLPVAGK
-42 ITGYD
+42 MTGYD

-63 EAKELKISWG
+63 EAKELKISG
-73 NHYSYERNLQVGK
+73 GDYCSRELLVGK
-86 LRMNMR
+86 LRMNIR
-92 VLPLLFFRHVDISEL
+92 FLALLFSRHVDIPEL
-107 EIVRM
+107 EIVRL
-112 KLSSSGWPEAPE
+112 KLKSDGRREAPE
-124 YQKQG
+124 YRKQG
-129 TPGELRVQKKRKR
+129 RARAARVRKKRKH

-203 DAHVEG
+203 GAHVEG
-209 SLDMRLPSGSILPES
+209 LLDMRLPSGSILPES

-287 LDDASGKLD
+287 LDDVSGKLD

-434 TGELPVKSGV
+434 TEKLPMKSGMM
-444 ATGFVD
+444 TGSVN
-450 LDFLKP
+450 LDFLNS
-456 GMISASGT
+456 GMTSASGT
-464 VELEQLTLSGERRTE
+464 VDLEQLTLSGERKSE

-531 KFRIAHPFEKALPYK
+531 NFRIAHPFEKALPYK

-568 EHLIFTCVLP
+568 EHLLFACVP
-578 LEEEVER
+578 PEDAER
-585 MKRGAF
+585 MKRGAL
-591 RKFID
+591 RKLID

-626 RNPFDVQLTKEYQD
+626 RNPLAVQLSAEYQD
-640 NVEDTNNFRMKALR
+640 NVEKTKNFRMNALS
-654 RDIRKFQLNVTE
+654 RDVRKFQLNVTE
-666 NKKTVLDLNA
+666 NKNPVLDLNA
-676 VNPSGPLTVS
+676 VDSSGTLMVS
-686 SSFVDAERLQTIWQS
+686 SSFADAEKLQTIWQS

-715 DKKPEST
+715 DKKPVPAGTDKS
-722 ESAKPVDFV
+722 VDFV
-731 APVKSFLTY
+731 EPVKSLLTC
-740 FPFGSLRLKFA
+740 FPFGNLQLKLA

-769 NRRKLQIENM
+769 NRRTLQIENM
-779 KISANDSPVALRF
+779 KISANDSPVALRL

-922 DSGKLDAS
+922 DSGVLDAA
-930 VSNGVM
+930 VSNGVL

-951 SVTGSVDLLSG
+951 SVTGSVELLSG

-970 ELAQT
+970 ELAHT

-980 VRGKLRKPQ
+980 VRGKLGKPQ
-989 LDITKSLVKFATSR
+989 LDITKSLVKFATSK

>member
-34 LWLPVAAK
+34 LWLPVAGK
-42 ITGYD
+42 MTGYD

-63 EAKELKISWG
+63 EAKELKISG
-73 NHYSYERNLQVGK
+73 GDYCSRELLVGK
-86 LRMNMR
+86 LRMNIR
-92 VLPLLFFRHVDISEL
+92 FLPLLFSRHVDIPEL
-107 EIVRM
+107 EIVRL
-112 KLSSSGWPEAPE
+112 KLKSDGWREAPE
-124 YQKQG
+124 YRKQG
-129 TPGELRVQKKRKR
+129 RAGAARVRKKRKH

-203 DAHVEG
+203 GAHVEG

-287 LDDASGKLD
+287 LDDVSGKLD

-319 RGVEATASLDV
+319 RGVETTASLDV

-434 TGELPVKSGV
+434 TEKLPMKSGMM
-444 ATGFVD
+444 TGSVN
-450 LDFLKP
+450 LDFLNS
-456 GMISASGT
+456 GMTSASGT
-464 VELEQLTLSGERRTE
+464 VDLEQLTLSGERKSE

-524 FAKVSVS
+524 FVKVSVS

-568 EHLIFTCVLP
+568 EHLIFASVP
-578 LEEEVER
+578 PEDVER
-585 MKRGAF
+585 MKRGAL

-626 RNPFDVQLTKEYQD
+626 RNPLAVQLSAEYQD
-640 NVEDTNNFRMKALR
+640 NVEKTKNFRMNALS
-654 RDIRKFQLNVTE
+654 RDVRKFQLNVTE
-666 NKKTVLDLNA
+666 NKNPVLDLNA
-676 VNPSGPLTVS
+676 VDSSGTLMVS
-686 SSFVDAERLQTIWQS
+686 SSFADAEKLQTIWQS
-701 FQPSKPAK
+701 FLPSKPAK

-715 DKKPEST
+715 DKKPVPAGT
-722 ESAKPVDFV
+722 AKSVDFV
-731 APVKSFLTY
+731 EPVKSVLTC
-740 FPFGSLRLKFA
+740 FPFGNLQLKLA

-769 NRRKLQIENM
+769 NRRTLQIENM
-779 KISANDSPVALRF
+779 KISANDSPVALRL
-792 MLAERDGD
+792 MLDERDGD
-800 WYYEGSL
+800 WYYEGFL
-807 LGERLA
+807 RGEKLA
-813 LAPLFRLFDGNT
+813 LAPLYRLFDGNA

-845 ETELKRNLNGTLR
+845 ETELKQNLNGTLKA
-858 TSVRNLSFP
+858 SVRNLSFP

-930 VSNGVM
+930 VSNGVL

-951 SVTGSVDLLSG
+951 SVTGSVELLSG

-970 ELAQT
+970 ELAHT

-980 VRGKLRKPQ
+980 VRGKLGKPQ
-989 LDITKSLVKFATSR
+989 LDITKSLVKFATSK

>member
-34 LWLPVAAK
+34 LWLPVAGK
-42 ITGYD
+42 MTGYD

-63 EAKELKISWG
+63 EAKELKISG
-73 NHYSYERNLQVGK
+73 GDYCSRELLVGK
-86 LRMNMR
+86 LRMNIR
-92 VLPLLFFRHVDISEL
+92 FLPLLFSRHVDIPEL
-107 EIVRM
+107 EIVRL
-112 KLSSSGWPEAPE
+112 KLKSDGRREAPE
-124 YQKQG
+124 YRKQG
-129 TPGELRVQKKRKR
+129 GAGAARVRKKRKH

-203 DAHVEG
+203 GAHVEG

-245 ALNATLN
+245 ALNATLT

-319 RGVEATASLDV
+319 RGVETTASLDV

-434 TGELPVKSGV
+434 TEKLPMKSGMM
-444 ATGFVD
+444 TGSVN
-450 LDFLKP
+450 LDFLNS
-456 GMISASGT
+456 GMTSASGT
-464 VELEQLTLSGERRTE
+464 VDLKQLTLSGERKSE
-479 PLDLRSNFRLT
+479 PLDFRLT

-568 EHLIFTCVLP
+568 EHLIFDSVP
-578 LEEEVER
+578 PEDAER
-585 MKRGAF
+585 MKRGAL

-626 RNPFDVQLTKEYQD
+626 RNPLAVQLSAEYQD
-640 NVEDTNNFRMKALR
+640 NVEKTKNFRMNALSC
-654 RDIRKFQLNVTE
+654 DVRKFQLNVTE
-666 NKKTVLDLNA
+666 NKNPVLDLNA
-676 VNPSGPLTVS
+676 VDSSGTLMVS
-686 SSFVDAERLQTIWQS
+686 SSFADAEKLQTIWQS

-715 DKKPEST
+715 DKKPVPAGT
-722 ESAKPVDFV
+722 AKSVDFV
-731 APVKSFLTY
+731 EPVKSVLTC
-740 FPFGSLRLKFA
+740 FPFGNLQLKLA

-800 WYYEGSL
+800 WYYEGFL

-834 LNLAFSGKGLT
+834 LNFAFSGKGLT

-922 DSGKLDAS
+922 DSGVLDAS
-930 VSNGVM
+930 VSNGVL

-951 SVTGSVDLLSG
+951 SVTGSVELLSG

-970 ELAQT
+970 ELAHT

-980 VRGKLRKPQ
+980 VRGKLGKPQ
-989 LDITKSLVKFATSR
+989 LDITKSLVKFATSK

>member
-34 LWLPVAAK
+34 LWLPVAGK
-42 ITGYD
+42 MTGYD

-63 EAKELKISWG
+63 EAKELKISG
-73 NHYSYERNLQVGK
+73 GDYCSRELLVGK
-86 LRMNMR
+86 LRMNIR
-92 VLPLLFFRHVDISEL
+92 FLPLLFSRHVDIPEL
-107 EIVRM
+107 EIVRL
-112 KLSSSGWPEAPE
+112 KLKSDGWREAPE
-124 YQKQG
+124 YRKQG
-129 TPGELRVQKKRKR
+129 GAGAARVRKKRKH

-203 DAHVEG
+203 GAHVEG

-434 TGELPVKSGV
+434 TEKLPMKSGMM
-444 ATGFVD
+444 TGSVN
-450 LDFLKP
+450 LDFLNS
-456 GMISASGT
+456 GMTSASGT
-464 VELEQLTLSGERRTE
+464 VDLEQLTLSGERKSE

-531 KFRIAHPFEKALPYK
+531 NFRIAHPFEKALPYK

-568 EHLIFTCVLP
+568 EHLLFASVP
-578 LEEEVER
+578 PEDAER
-585 MKRGAF
+585 MKRGAL

-626 RNPFDVQLTKEYQD
+626 RNPLAVQLSAEYQD
-640 NVEDTNNFRMKALR
+640 NVEKTKNFRMNALS
-654 RDIRKFQLNVTE
+654 RDVRKFQLNVTE
-666 NKKTVLDLNA
+666 NKNPVLDLNA
-676 VNPSGPLTVS
+676 VDSSGTLMVS
-686 SSFVDAERLQTIWQS
+686 SSFADAEKLQTIWQS

-715 DKKPEST
+715 DKKPVPAGT
-722 ESAKPVDFV
+722 AKSVDFV
-731 APVKSFLTY
+731 EPVKSVLTC
-740 FPFGSLRLKFA
+740 FPFGNLQLKLA

-769 NRRKLQIENM
+769 NRRTLQIENM

-930 VSNGVM
+930 VSNGVL

-970 ELAQT
+970 ELAHT

-980 VRGKLRKPQ
+980 VRGKLGKPQ
-989 LDITKSLVKFATSR
+989 LDITKSLVKFATSK

>member
-34 LWLPVAAK
+34 LWLPVAGK
-42 ITGYD
+42 MTGYD

-63 EAKELKISWG
+63 EAKELKISG
-73 NHYSYERNLQVGK
+73 GDYCSRELLVGK
-86 LRMNMR
+86 LRMNIR
-92 VLPLLFFRHVDISEL
+92 FLPLLFSRHVDIPEL
-107 EIVRM
+107 EIVRL
-112 KLSSSGWPEAPE
+112 KLKSDGRREAPE
-124 YQKQG
+124 YRKQG
-129 TPGELRVQKKRKR
+129 RAGAARVRKKRKH

-203 DAHVEG
+203 GAHVEG

-287 LDDASGKLD
+287 LDDVSGKLD

-319 RGVEATASLDV
+319 RGVEATASLDI
-330 DSAPGFKSVDV
+330 DSASGFKSVDV

-434 TGELPVKSGV
+434 TEKLPMKSGMM
-444 ATGFVD
+444 TGSVN
-450 LDFLKP
+450 LDFLNS
-456 GMISASGT
+456 GMTSASGT
-464 VELEQLTLSGERRTE
+464 VDLEQLTLSGERKSE

-531 KFRIAHPFEKALPYK
+531 NFRIAHPFEKALPYK

-568 EHLIFTCVLP
+568 EHLLFASVP
-578 LEEEVER
+578 PEDAER
-585 MKRGAF
+585 MKRGAL

-626 RNPFDVQLTKEYQD
+626 RNPLAVQLSAEYQD
-640 NVEDTNNFRMKALR
+640 NVEKTKNFRMNALS
-654 RDIRKFQLNVTE
+654 RDVRKFQLNVTE
-666 NKKTVLDLNA
+666 NKNPVLDLNA
-676 VNPSGPLTVS
+676 VDSSGTLMVS
-686 SSFVDAERLQTIWQS
+686 SGFADAEKLQTIWQS

-715 DKKPEST
+715 DKKPVPAGT
-722 ESAKPVDFV
+722 AKSVDFV
-731 APVKSFLTY
+731 EPVKSVLTC
-740 FPFGSLRLKFA
+740 FPFGNLQLNLA

-758 LNLSVEGPLSV
+758 LNLRVEGPLSV
-769 NRRKLQIENM
+769 NRRTLQIENM
-779 KISANDSPVALRF
+779 KISANDSPVALRL

-922 DSGKLDAS
+922 DSGKLDAA
-930 VSNGVM
+930 VSNGVL

-951 SVTGSVDLLSG
+951 SVTGSVELLSG

-970 ELAQT
+970 ELAHT

-980 VRGKLRKPQ
+980 VRGKLGKPQ
-989 LDITKSLVKFATSR
+989 LDITKSLVKFATSK

>member
-34 LWLPVAAK
+34 FWLPVAAK

-107 EIVRM
+107 EIVRL
-112 KLSSSGWPEAPE
+112 KLKSDGRREAPE
-124 YQKQG
+124 YRKQG
-129 TPGELRVQKKRKR
+129 GAGAARVRKKRKH

-203 DAHVEG
+203 GAHVEG

-252 LERKGSEVSVSDS
+252 LERKGSEISVSDS

-272 NSVPVLNAQAEGVFS
+272 NSVPVLNAQAEGMF
-287 LDDASGKLD
+287 LDDGSGKLD
-296 IQLRSVRSELSDK
+296 IQLHSVRSELSDK

-319 RGVEATASLDV
+319 RGVEVTASLNV
-330 DSAPGFKSVDV
+330 DAAPGFKSVDV
-341 AGKVAM
+341 AGKSLM
-347 TADQFAG
+347 TADQFTG

-361 EFSFKGAKN
+361 AFTFKGAKN
-370 GDEFAVSTLKLSLQ
+370 GDEFFVSTLKLSLQ

-434 TGELPVKSGV
+434 TEKLPMKSGMM
-444 ATGFVD
+444 TGSVN
-450 LDFLKP
+450 LDFLNS
-456 GMISASGT
+456 GMTSASGT
-464 VELEQLTLSGERRTE
+464 VDLEQLTLSGERKSE

-568 EHLIFTCVLP
+568 EHLLFASVP
-578 LEEEVER
+578 PEDAER
-585 MKRGAF
+585 MKRGAL

-626 RNPFDVQLTKEYQD
+626 RNPLAVQLSAEYQD
-640 NVEDTNNFRMKALR
+640 NVEKTKNFRMNALS
-654 RDIRKFQLNVTE
+654 RDVRKFQLNVTE
-666 NKKTVLDLNA
+666 NKNPVLDLNA
-676 VNPSGPLTVS
+676 VDSSGTLMVS
-686 SSFVDAERLQTIWQS
+686 SSFADAEKLQTIWQS

-715 DKKPEST
+715 DKKPVPAGT
-722 ESAKPVDFV
+722 AKSVDFV
-731 APVKSFLTY
+731 EPVKSVLTC
-740 FPFGSLRLKFA
+740 FPFGNLQLKLA

-758 LNLSVEGPLSV
+758 LNLSVKGPLSV
-769 NRRKLQIENM
+769 NRRTLQIENM
-779 KISANDSPVALRF
+779 KISANDSPVALRL

-813 LAPLFRLFDGNT
+813 LAPLFRFFDGNT

-845 ETELKRNLNGTLR
+845 ETELKQNLNGTLKA
-858 TSVRNLSFP
+858 SVRNLSFP

-881 IPLKAVPQV
+881 IPLKSVPQV

-930 VSNGVM
+930 VSNGVL

-951 SVTGSVDLLSG
+951 SVTGTVELLSG
-962 RLNLDAML
+962 KLNLDAML